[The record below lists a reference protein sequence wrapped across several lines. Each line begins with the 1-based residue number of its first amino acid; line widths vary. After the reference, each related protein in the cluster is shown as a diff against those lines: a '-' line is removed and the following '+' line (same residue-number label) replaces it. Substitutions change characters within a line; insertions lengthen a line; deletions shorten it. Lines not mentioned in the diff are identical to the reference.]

1 MSTIS
6 GYKFVIDLE
15 DRGVTMSL
23 RNMKAAAQAL
33 KAEMRANFS
42 ILQSGEGSFAA
53 YSHKVTD
60 ATHAIE
66 QYGKVIDNLN
76 GRLVNYGTKLTEL
89 RNQEAEQQATLD
101 KLKNSNEA
109 NTKQYQDA
117 EKALIKTKNSIQSL
131 TRSRLSDLK
140 NLQTQ
145 RAAQQSLI
153 EQQKRAEE
161 TLKQLRTGMADYQ
174 RISKSVLDVNKSY
187 VSSMQETGHY
197 FKANSANIKTL
208 KVAHQSL
215 ASQYKA
221 EQEVT
226 HQLELSTTTLYKQ
239 YEQERSALTRIN
251 SERNRARNELKQLT
265 SQYGSNSTQAKAAR
279 DKVEQLNTQYT
290 NQERSLTGLREKV
303 SQSTE
308 AYSKQAVQAGKTA
321 DQLVKVQRATSGFK
335 ATGFGRL
342 TTSVGQFNA
351 KLKESTSNTR
361 EWASSLKGGFVAASA
376 ATVGVA
382 AGLGKVTSMAGEMQQ
397 KWVVA
402 KNLMVTGGEQATEV
416 TKNLALMQQDAS
428 KYSKEYGISQS
439 DIANQYTNLIKRGYD
454 SKEALGA
461 MKDELEAT
469 RATGDDFSDV
479 VDSASQALDAFGLR
493 TNDTAQMAKNT
504 HRVLNAMAYSAD
516 LTATSFKDLSTGMA
530 YVSAPAKQAGW
541 DIEQTSAA
549 LGMLSNAGVEGSQ
562 AGTGL
567 RKVIVSLTKPTKGA
581 ATALKEAGLSVK
593 DFQDKS
599 GQLKPVDEIFKSI
612 NQKVAGWGSAKKGAF
627 FKSIFGATGMQA
639 ASILAQTAGG
649 LKSND
654 DQLTQLINNSRKAE
668 EGSGYVHQLA
678 QKNMQTTKMQME
690 RLKMT
695 FQDLAI
701 NMGKQMLPAINNVAD
716 AFSKWSVSK
725 DGQDAIKGIS
735 GAVGDVANTISKH
748 SKDIMDFFSGIVQGA
763 KSASKWMQDVTKS
776 VSDFFVHIPI
786 VGDTLKEVKDFFKWA
801 NTKMGGSKNS
811 NAFVRFAGQA
821 VGALAVLAVPLL
833 AIRKT
838 AQGIRA
844 ILMDVG
850 QFKNWITGNKIV
862 DERARNMSRV
872 VDLQEQSLKLTQQQ
886 IDLEKRNQGWGETT
900 HSGEHPTGK
909 GPTSKTDAAGDVADA
924 VDTVAGLKG
933 GEGGKVA
940 KNVEKMGETHAHF
953 WQRGFLGKFK
963 GWGSSLVSALN
974 PTNMMQKFASLG
986 DKVGGFSA
994 KGFLAKFKS
1003 ILSKLSPTNMMQK
1016 FASWGD
1022 KIGSLSAG
1030 KFVAKFKSVMSKLNP
1045 KNWSIIQAMAS
1056 LGDKMGG
1063 KSGQGFVS
1071 KFKAALSKLNPL
1083 NLFKQHTQAAS
1094 VAAEE
1099 AGATVGTKASS
1110 GFLGKLKGSKAF
1122 GAIKGVGSDLF
1133 HTFFN
1138 GWTLAF
1144 GLVDSGF
1151 NIIKGIKEKNS
1162 TQKARDLGS
1171 GIGGSIGAGLGGI
1184 LGSIV
1189 PGVGTLAGASLGQ
1202 AIGSGVGKFTP
1213 EIGRFISI
1221 EFKTALNTG
1230 ADAIEALIKYFK
1242 GGFQVIGDIMHGDF
1256 GKAWKDASK
1265 GFQQFTDGMV
1275 SYFDKHGGKGIK
1287 SWVGKSID
1295 AIKRGNWKG
1304 AWDNTVNSAKS
1315 AWSGFTSWFDK
1326 NILGKTKQATS
1337 SSSSSSRSSSTK
1349 GKKVVSLSH
1358 ARASKQDIA
1367 NIKAMTVALKAYTS
1381 ALSGLKATVQKND
1394 PSKIVNNMNK
1404 SIINSTK
1411 GWGKAAGPIKKM
1423 GDAFKYLATFASAM
1437 AKKDVFRAFNTD
1449 LPMLDKTLKTH
1460 VKSLKNNLEKLGDAL
1475 KGGAKGNGIEKYAKN
1490 IADALGKIIDK
1501 TKKVNPPI
1509 KTLKSSFSSLKGSLS
1524 DLVGKGSNNTLFD
1537 RVGRGLDR
1545 MQTKFYHIL
1554 RGKNSIQDLIDK
1566 LVKSLKDSKLDSVLT
1581 KIETP
1586 LKKIARDLEKMSSPM
1601 KNFAKAMSTL
1611 SSTMKTFQTTKGQ
1624 KNPLDAMV
1632 ESLDNLKKAL
1642 AGGNKATVVKEL
1654 QDLTNAFAG
1663 SGGKKSGGGLVSA
1676 IKEVNDPLKKLSGYF
1691 QDLKKP
1697 LDSFNKA
1704 ISAFTGNGKN
1714 SNPLENMANG
1724 FSDLKK
1730 VFDAKKGGDGLA
1742 DQIEKMG
1749 DAFGG
1754 NGKKSL
1760 GLGDKIRK
1768 ANDPLSKFASNLKSV
1783 ANNIKPVNS
1792 GIKTFSD
1799 LLDTF
1804 AKKSNALDTFASS
1817 LKSLNDALKKYP
1829 FGDTI
1834 KDEARTAYN
1843 ALKDYDFSKEF
1854 SKQVGALKSRLSS
1867 FKTAFNRSWKDL
1879 WSNLHTDSAKGLDRV
1894 DTSLYNGFKQLNS
1907 RADSFYRQFNRGWKN
1922 WIDDIQT
1929 AFYRGVNKLPGY
1941 ASSAMQDIIGKM
1953 NRGIGGVNKVI
1964 GEFGGDKKLGTIRYA
1979 DGTRGGHP
1987 GGHMLINDS
1996 QRPHWKELVKF
2007 PHKPWTMFN
2016 DRNTLIPNA
2025 PTGTQVLSGEDTHKV
2040 MSSLGIH
2047 RYADGTDN
2055 TLDPDKAEKIMDAI
2069 DKNPL
2074 GELKKYFYGATHF
2087 NGSPF
2092 VSDFGPA
2099 VSNAFLNA
2107 IKDPFKKA
2115 IDEFGGQVANP
2126 AGAGVSRWIPDIKR
2140 AAKVMHVDLTAVGLS
2155 KILSNMQHESG
2166 GNPTILQTV
2175 DDINMRMGNPAIG
2188 LFQFIPSTFQSYAVR
2203 GHTKIKRGYD
2213 QILALFNDRSW
2224 FSDIAPGGGWGP
2236 TGGRR
2241 YANGGFSYA
2250 HQLAEISENNK
2261 PEAIIPLD
2269 LSKRPRAYQIL
2280 AKIVSGFA
2288 KDEPDNGG
2296 AGSSGTVLQDEIDS
2310 LNNKFDTLIS
2320 LMTELVNGDRVT
2332 NINVEGR
2339 TIARATNSAFRVQN
2353 ALDIERKR
2361 RGFSGI

>member
-1 MSTIS
+1 MPTIS

-53 YSHKVTD
+53 YSQKVTD
-60 ATHAIE
+60 ASHAIE
-66 QYGKVIDNLN
+66 QYGKVIANLN
-76 GRLVNYGTKLTEL
+76 NRLANYGTKLTEL

-101 KLKNSNEA
+101 KLKNSNEE
-109 NTKQYQDA
+109 NTKQYKDA
-117 EKALIKTKNSIQSL
+117 EKALTKTKNSIQSL

-174 RISKSVLDVNKSY
+174 RISKSVLSVNKSY
-187 VSSMQETGHY
+187 VSSMKETGHY

-208 KVAHQSL
+208 KLAHQSL

-221 EQEVT
+221 EKDVA
-226 HQLELSTTTLYKQ
+226 HQLELSTTTLYKR
-239 YEQERSALTRIN
+239 YDQERSALTRIN

-265 SQYGSNSTQAKAAR
+265 SQYGSNSTQAKNAR

-290 NQERSLTGLREKV
+290 NQERRLTGLREKV
-303 SQSTE
+303 TQSTE

-335 ATGFGRL
+335 ATGLGRL
-342 TTSVGQFNA
+342 TTSVGQFNT
-351 KLKESTSNTR
+351 KLKESTSHTR
-361 EWASSLKGGFVAASA
+361 EWASSLKGGFAAVSA
-376 ATVGVA
+376 GAVGVT
-382 AGLGKVTSMAGEMQQ
+382 AGLGKVTSMASEMQQ
-397 KWVVA
+397 KWVTA
-402 KNLMVTGGEQATEV
+402 KNLMVTGGEQAVEV
-416 TKNLALMQQDAS
+416 TKNLALMQKDAS

-439 DIANQYTNLIKRGYD
+439 EIADQYTNLIKRGYD
-454 SKEALGA
+454 SKSALGA

-469 RATGDDFSDV
+469 RATGDEFSDV

-493 TNDTAQMAKNT
+493 TDNTAQMAKNT

-581 ATALKEAGLSVK
+581 AAALKEAGLSIK

-649 LKSND
+649 LKAND
-654 DQLTQLINNSRKAE
+654 DQLTQLIANSRKAE

-678 QKNMQTTKMQME
+678 QKNMQTTKMQLE

-735 GAVGDVANTISKH
+735 SAVGDVANAVSKH
-748 SKDIMDFFSGIVQGA
+748 SKDIMGFFSGIVQGS
-763 KSASKWMQDVTKS
+763 KTASKWIGNITKS
-776 VSDFFVHIPI
+776 VSDFFNYTPVIKDI
-786 VGDTLKEVKDFFKWA
+786 TKNIKDFFKWA
-801 NTKMGGSKNS
+801 NTQMGGNKNN

-821 VGALAVLAVPLL
+821 VGALATLAVPLL
-833 AIRKT
+833 AVRKT

-844 ILMDVG
+844 ILLDVG

-862 DERARNMSRV
+862 DERAREMKRV
-872 VDLQEQSLKLTQQQ
+872 VALQEQSLKLTQQQ
-886 IDLEKRNQGWGETT
+886 IELEKKNRGWGDTNHTGEYPTT
-900 HSGEHPTGK
+900 KGTPT
-909 GPTSKTDAAGDVADA
+909 KTDVVGDIADA
-924 VDTVAGLKG
+924 VDTVADMKG
-933 GEGGKVA
+933 GEGDKVA
-940 KNVEKMGETHAHF
+940 KNVEKMGEKHAHF
-953 WQRGFLGKFK
+953 WQRGFLGKLK
-963 GWGSSLVSALN
+963 SWGSSLVSALN
-974 PTNMMQKFASLG
+974 PTNLIQKFANFG
-986 DKVGGFSA
+986 DKLGNLTA
-994 KGFLAKFKS
+994 K
-1003 ILSKLSPTNMMQK
+1003 
-1016 FASWGD
+1016 
-1022 KIGSLSAG
+1022 
-1030 KFVAKFKSVMSKLNP
+1030 KFVAKIKSIISKLNPLPLIKKFGAALKAGLSKLNP
-1045 KNWSIIQAMAS
+1045 KNWHILQTMANI
-1056 LGDKMGG
+1056 GDKAGSRAG
-1063 KSGQGFVS
+1063 NGFVS
-1071 KFKAALSKLNPL
+1071 KFKGVLSKLNPL
-1083 NLFKQHTQAAS
+1083 NWFKRNKGVSA
-1094 VAAEE
+1094 AAEK
-1099 AGATVGTKASS
+1099 AGAEAGTKATT
-1110 GFLGKLKGSKAF
+1110 GFLGKLKGSKIL

-1133 HTFFN
+1133 HGFFN
-1138 GWTLAF
+1138 GWSLAF
-1144 GLVDSGF
+1144 GLVDNGF
-1151 NIIKGIKEKNS
+1151 NIINGIKEKNPDK
-1162 TQKARDLGS
+1162 KARELGS
-1171 GIGGSIGAGLGGI
+1171 GIGGGIGAGVGAI
-1184 LGSIV
+1184 LGSV
-1189 PGVGTLAGASLGQ
+1189 FPGIGTMAGAALGQ
-1202 AIGSGVGKFTP
+1202 AIGTAAGHFAP
-1213 EIGRFISI
+1213 EILH
-1221 EFKTALNTG
+1221 TASDVG
-1230 ADAIEALIKYFK
+1230 QALAK
-1242 GGFQVIGDIMHGDF
+1242 GWKGTCQVIVDLAHGNF
-1256 GKAWKDASK
+1256 SKAWKDASK
-1265 GFQQFTDGMV
+1265 GFHQFTDGMV
-1275 SYFDKHGGKGIK
+1275 RWFDKHGGSGVK
-1287 SWVGKSID
+1287 SWVGKSIGY
-1295 AIKRGNWKG
+1295 IKKGDWKG
-1304 AWDNTVNSAKS
+1304 AGNNALKSFQS
-1315 AWSGFTSWFDK
+1315 AWSGFSSWWDK
-1326 NILGKTKQATS
+1326 TILGKTKKSTPS
-1337 SSSSSSRSSSTK
+1337 KSPSTK
-1349 GKKVVSLSH
+1349 GKKVVSLSQ

-1367 NIKAMTVALKAYTS
+1367 NIKAMTSALKAYTS
-1381 ALSGLKATVQKND
+1381 ALSGLKATVKKND

-1411 GWGKAAGPIKKM
+1411 GWSKAAEPIKKM

-1437 AKKDVFRAFNTD
+1437 AKKDVFKAFNTD
-1449 LPMLDKTLKTH
+1449 LPKLDKTLKTH
-1460 VKSLKNNLEKLGDAL
+1460 VNSLKTNLNKLGDAL
-1475 KGGAKGNGIEKYAKN
+1475 KGGKKGNGIEKYAKK
-1490 IADALGKIIDK
+1490 ITDALDKLIGKV
-1501 TKKVNPPI
+1501 KKVNSPI
-1509 KTLKSSFSSLKGSLS
+1509 KTLKSSFSSLKSSLS
-1524 DLVGKGSNNTLFD
+1524 GLVGKGSKNTLFD

-1545 MQTKFYHIL
+1545 MQTKFYHVL
-1554 RGKNSIQDLIDK
+1554 RGKNSIQNLIDK
-1566 LVKSLKDSKLDSVLT
+1566 LVKSLKDSKLDNLLT

-1586 LKKIARDLEKMSSPM
+1586 LKKIASDLKKMSSPM
-1601 KNFAKAMSTL
+1601 KNFSKAMSAL
-1611 SSTMKTFQTTKGQ
+1611 NSTIKVFQTTKGQ

-1632 ESLDNLKKAL
+1632 ESLENLKKAL
-1642 AGGNKATVVKEL
+1642 AGGKTKTTVVKEL
-1654 QDLTNAFAG
+1654 QDLTKAFAG
-1663 SGGKKSGGGLVSA
+1663 SGGKKSTGGFVSA
-1676 IKEVNDPLKKLSGYF
+1676 LKKVNDPLKKLSGYF
-1691 QDLKKP
+1691 KDLNKP
-1697 LDSFNKA
+1697 LNSFNKS
-1704 ISAFTGNGKN
+1704 ISAFTSNSKK

-1730 VFDAKKGGDGLA
+1730 VFDTKKGSKGLA
-1742 DQIEKMG
+1742 DQIKEMG

-1760 GLGDKIRK
+1760 SDKIK
-1768 ANDPLSKFASNLKSV
+1768 KTNEPLSKFTSGLKSV

-1792 GIKTFSD
+1792 GIKSFSD
-1799 LLDTF
+1799 LLNAF
-1804 AKKSNALDTFASS
+1804 AKKSNALDKFASS
-1817 LKSLNDALKKYP
+1817 LKSLNSALKKYP

-1834 KDEARTAYN
+1834 KDEAITAYK

-1854 SKQVGALKSRLSS
+1854 SKQVSTLKSRLSS
-1867 FKTAFNRSWKDL
+1867 FKSSFNKSWRNL
-1879 WSNLHTDSAKGLDRV
+1879 WSNLHTVSAKGLDRV
-1894 DTSLYNGFKQLNS
+1894 DTSLYRGFKQLQS
-1907 RADSFYRQFNRGWKN
+1907 RASAFYRQFNRGWKS

-1929 AFYRGVNKLPGY
+1929 MFYRGVNKLPGY
-1941 ASSAMQDIIGKM
+1941 ASSAMQDVIGKM
-1953 NRGIGGVNKVI
+1953 NKGIGGVNKVI
-1964 GEFGGDKKLGTIRYA
+1964 GEFGGDRKLGTIRYA
-1979 DGTRGGHP
+1979 DGTHGGHP
-1987 GGHMLINDS
+1987 GGHMLVNDS

-2007 PHKPWTMFN
+2007 PHRPWMMFN
-2016 DRNTLIPNA
+2016 DRNILIPNA
-2025 PTGTQVLSGEDTHKV
+2025 PAGTQVLNGEDTHKV
-2040 MSSLGIH
+2040 MSSMGIRH
-2047 RYADGTDN
+2047 YANGTDG

-2074 GELKKYFYGATHF
+2074 GELKKYFYGSTNF
-2087 NGSPF
+2087 SSSPF

-2099 VSNAFLNA
+2099 ISNAFLNA

-2115 IDEFGGQVANP
+2115 IDEFGGQLANP
-2126 AGAGVSRWIPDIKR
+2126 AGAGVSRWIPVIKR
-2140 AAKVMHVDLTAVGLS
+2140 AAKVMHVNLTAAGLS

-2166 GNPTILQTV
+2166 GNPTIVQTV
-2175 DDINMRMGNPAIG
+2175 DDINMQRGDPAIG
-2188 LFQFIPSTFQSYAVR
+2188 LFQFIPETFRAYAVR
-2203 GHTKIKRGYD
+2203 GHGNIRSGYD
-2213 QILALFNDRSW
+2213 QILALFNDRTW

-2280 AKIVSGFA
+2280 SQIISGFA
-2288 KDEPDNGG
+2288 KDEPDNGSF
-2296 AGSSGTVLQDEIDS
+2296 GSASTSVLRDEIDS

-2332 NINVEGR
+2332 TINVDGK
-2339 TIARATNSAFRVQN
+2339 TIARATNSAFRAQN

-2361 RGFSGI
+2361 RGFSGV

>member
-1 MSTIS
+1 MPTIS

-42 ILQSGEGSFAA
+42 ILQSSEGSFAA
-53 YSHKVTD
+53 YSQKVTD
-60 ATHAIE
+60 ASHAIE
-66 QYGKVIDNLN
+66 QYGKVIANLN
-76 GRLVNYGTKLTEL
+76 NRLANYGTKLTEL

-101 KLKNSNEA
+101 KLKNSNEE
-109 NTKQYQDA
+109 NTKQYKDA

-174 RISKSVLDVNKSY
+174 RISKSVLSVNKSY
-187 VSSMQETGHY
+187 VSSMKETGHY

-208 KVAHQSL
+208 KLAHQSL

-221 EQEVT
+221 EKDVA
-226 HQLELSTTTLYKQ
+226 HQLELSTTTLYKR
-239 YEQERSALTRIN
+239 YDQERSALTRIN

-265 SQYGSNSTQAKAAR
+265 SQYGSNSTQAKNAR
-279 DKVEQLNTQYT
+279 DRVEQLNTQYI
-290 NQERSLTGLREKV
+290 NQERRLTGLREKV
-303 SQSTE
+303 TQSTE

-335 ATGFGRL
+335 ATSLGRL
-342 TTSVGQFNA
+342 TTSVGQFNT
-351 KLKESTSNTR
+351 KLKESTSHTR
-361 EWASSLKGGFVAASA
+361 EWASSLKGGFAVVSA
-376 ATVGVA
+376 GAVGVT
-382 AGLGKVTSMAGEMQQ
+382 AGLSKVTSMAGEMQQ

-402 KNLMVTGGEQATEV
+402 KNLMITGGEQAVEV
-416 TKNLALMQQDAS
+416 TRNLALMQKDAS

-439 DIANQYTNLIKRGYD
+439 EIADQYTNLIKRGYA
-454 SKEALGA
+454 SKSALGA

-469 RATGDDFSDV
+469 RATGDEFSDV

-493 TNDTAQMAKNT
+493 TSDTAQMAKNT

-541 DIEQTSAA
+541 DIEQTAA
-549 LGMLSNAGVEGSQ
+549 SLGMLSNAGVEGSQ

-581 ATALKEAGLSVK
+581 AAALKEAGLSIK

-649 LKSND
+649 LKAND
-654 DQLTQLINNSRKAE
+654 DQLTQLIANSRKAE

-678 QKNMQTTKMQME
+678 QKNMQTTRMQLE

-735 GAVGDVANTISKH
+735 GAVGDVANVVSKH
-748 SKDIMDFFSGIVQGA
+748 SKDIMGFFSGIVQGA
-763 KSASKWMQDVTKS
+763 KTASKWMHDVTKS
-776 VSDFFVHIPI
+776 VSDFFSHTPVIKDAI
-786 VGDTLKEVKDFFKWA
+786 DFFKWA
-801 NTKMGGSKNS
+801 NTQMGGNKNN

-821 VGALAVLAVPLL
+821 VGALAMLAIPLL

-862 DERARNMSRV
+862 DQRAKDMRRV
-872 VDLQEQSLKLTQQQ
+872 VELQEQSLKLTQQQ
-886 IDLEKRNQGWGETT
+886 IDLEKRNQGWGDIT
-900 HSGEHPTGK
+900 HSGEYPTDK
-909 GPTSKTDAAGDVADA
+909 DPTNKADMVGDVVDA
-924 VDTVAGLKG
+924 VDTVTDLKG
-933 GEGGKVA
+933 GEGEKVA
-940 KNVEKMGETHAHF
+940 KNVEKMGEKHAHF
-953 WQRGFLGKFK
+953 WQRGFLGKLK
-963 GWGSSLVSALN
+963 GWGSSLISALN
-974 PTNMMQKFASLG
+974 PSNLIQKFANL
-986 DKVGGFSA
+986 
-994 KGFLAKFKS
+994 
-1003 ILSKLSPTNMMQK
+1003 
-1016 FASWGD
+1016 GD
-1022 KIGSLSAG
+1022 KIGSFSGKRIVAKVKNAISKLNPTNLIQKFSALG
-1030 KFVAKFKSVMSKLNP
+1030 DKIGSFSGKKFVSKFKRVVSKLNP
-1045 KNWSIIQAMAS
+1045 KNWSIIQTMANI
-1056 LGDKMGG
+1056 GDKIGS
-1063 KSGQGFVS
+1063 KSGHGFVS
-1071 KFKAALSKLNPL
+1071 KFKSALSKLNPL
-1083 NLFKQHTQAAS
+1083 KLFRRHTKSAS
-1094 VAAEE
+1094 VVAEK
-1099 AGATVGTKASS
+1099 AGGIVGTKATS
-1110 GFLGKLKGSKAF
+1110 GFLSKLKGSKVF

-1133 HTFFN
+1133 HGFFN
-1138 GWTLAF
+1138 GWSLAF

-1171 GIGGSIGAGLGGI
+1171 GIGGGIGAGIGGA

-1189 PGVGTLAGASLGQ
+1189 PGIGTLAGASLGQ
-1202 AIGSGVGKFTP
+1202 MIGSTVGKFAP
-1213 EIGRFISI
+1213 EIGRAMGASFKFFDETAISVLQGFVKFFRG
-1221 EFKTALNTG
+1221 EFK
-1230 ADAIEALIKYFK
+1230 
-1242 GGFQVIGDIMHGDF
+1242 VIGDIIHGDF
-1256 GKAWKDASK
+1256 RKAWKDASK
-1265 GFQQFTDGMV
+1265 GFHQFVDGMV
-1275 SYFDKHGGKGIK
+1275 RWFDKHGGSGVK
-1287 SWVGKSID
+1287 SWVGKSIGY
-1295 AIKRGNWKG
+1295 IKKGDWKG
-1304 AWDNTVNSAKS
+1304 AGNNALKSFQS
-1315 AWSGFTSWFDK
+1315 AWNGFSSWWDK
-1326 NILGKTKQATS
+1326 TILGKTKKSTPS
-1337 SSSSSSRSSSTK
+1337 KSPSTK
-1349 GKKVVSLSH
+1349 GKKVVSLSQ

-1367 NIKAMTVALKAYTS
+1367 NIKAMTSALKAYTS
-1381 ALSGLKATVQKND
+1381 ALSGLKATVKKND

-1411 GWGKAAGPIKKM
+1411 GWSKAAEPIKKM

-1437 AKKDVFRAFNTD
+1437 AKKDVFKAFNTD
-1449 LPMLDKTLKTH
+1449 LPKLDKTLKTH
-1460 VKSLKNNLEKLGDAL
+1460 VNSLKTNLNKLGDAL
-1475 KGGAKGNGIEKYAKN
+1475 KGGKKGNGIEKYAKK
-1490 IADALGKIIDK
+1490 ITDALDK
-1501 TKKVNPPI
+1501 LIRKAKNLTSPI
-1509 KTLKSSFSSLKGSLS
+1509 KSLTTDFKSLRNSLS
-1524 DLVGKGSNNTLFD
+1524 GIVGKGSKNTLFD

-1545 MQTKFYHIL
+1545 MQTKFYHVL
-1554 RGKNSIQDLIDK
+1554 RGKNSIQNLIDK
-1566 LVKSLKDSKLDSVLT
+1566 LVKSLKDSKLDNILS
-1581 KIETP
+1581 KIEAP
-1586 LKKIARDLEKMSSPM
+1586 LKKIANDLNKMSSPM
-1601 KNFAKAMSTL
+1601 KQFAKAMGTL
-1611 SSTMKTFQTTKGQ
+1611 SSTMKVFQTTKGQ
-1624 KNPLDAMV
+1624 KNPLDSMV
-1632 ESLDNLKKAL
+1632 DSLNNLKKTL
-1642 AGGNKATVVKEL
+1642 ADGKTKNGVVKEFE
-1654 QDLTNAFAG
+1654 DLTKAFAG
-1663 SGGKKSGGGLVSA
+1663 SGGKKSTGGFAASLKA
-1676 IKEVNDPLKKLSGYF
+1676 VNDPLKKLSGYF
-1691 QDLKKP
+1691 RNLTKP
-1697 LDSFNKA
+1697 LNAFTKA
-1704 ISAFTGNGKN
+1704 ISSFSGKDKN
-1714 SNPLENMANG
+1714 SNPLENMAKG

-1730 VFDAKKGGDGLA
+1730 VFDAKKGGKGLA
-1742 DQIEKMG
+1742 DEIKEMG

-1754 NGKKSL
+1754 KKSA
-1760 GLGDKIRK
+1760 GLADKIK
-1768 ANDPLSKFASNLKSV
+1768 KTNTSLGSFASNLKSV
-1783 ANNIKPVNS
+1783 ANHIKPVNN
-1792 GIKTFSD
+1792 GIKSFSA
-1799 LLDTF
+1799 LLSSF
-1804 AKKSNALDTFASS
+1804 GKKSNALDKFASS
-1817 LKSLNDALKKYP
+1817 LKSLNGALKKYP
-1829 FGDTI
+1829 FGSTI
-1834 KDEARTAYN
+1834 KDEARAAYN
-1843 ALKDYDFSKEF
+1843 ALKDYNFAKEF
-1854 SKQVGALKSRLSS
+1854 TKQTVDLKDRLKS
-1867 FKTAFNRSWKDL
+1867 FKSTFNVSWKNL
-1879 WSNLHTDSAKGLDRV
+1879 WNNLHTVSAKGLDKV
-1894 DTSLYNGFKQLNS
+1894 DTSLYRGFKQLSS
-1907 RADSFYRQFNRGWKN
+1907 RARAFYRSFKRGWSG

-1929 AFYRGVNKLPGY
+1929 MFRRGVNKLPGY
-1941 ASSAMQDIIGKM
+1941 ASSAMQNVIGKM
-1953 NRGIGGVNKVI
+1953 NRGIGGVNRVI
-1964 GEFGGDKKLGTIRYA
+1964 GEFGGDKKLATIRYA

-1987 GGHMLINDS
+1987 GGHMLVNDS

-2007 PHKPWTMFN
+2007 PHKPWMMFN

-2025 PTGTQVLSGEDTHKV
+2025 PAGTQVLSGEDTHKV
-2040 MSSLGIH
+2040 MSSMGVH

-2074 GELKKYFYGATHF
+2074 GELKKYFYGATSF
-2087 NGSPF
+2087 NGSSL

-2099 VSNAFLNA
+2099 ISNAFLNA

-2115 IDEFGGQVANP
+2115 IDEFGGQLANP
-2126 AGAGVSRWIPDIKR
+2126 AGAGVSRWIPVIKR
-2140 AAKVMHVDLTAVGLS
+2140 AAKVMHVNLTAAGLS

-2166 GNPTILQTV
+2166 GNPTIVQTV
-2175 DDINMRMGNPAIG
+2175 DDINMQRGDPAIG
-2188 LFQFIPSTFQSYAVR
+2188 LFQFIPETFRAYAVR
-2203 GHTKIKRGYD
+2203 GHGNIRSGYD
-2213 QILALFNDRSW
+2213 QILALFNDRTW

-2280 AKIVSGFA
+2280 SQIISGFA

-2296 AGSSGTVLQDEIDS
+2296 FGSAGTSVLQDEIDS
-2310 LNNKFDTLIS
+2310 LNDKFDTLIG

-2332 NINVEGR
+2332 NINVDGR
-2339 TIARATNSAFRVQN
+2339 TIARATNSAFRAQN

-2361 RGFSGI
+2361 RGFSGV

>member
-1 MSTIS
+1 MPTIS

-53 YSHKVTD
+53 YSQKVTD
-60 ATHAIE
+60 ASHAIE
-66 QYGKVIDNLN
+66 QYGKVIANLN
-76 GRLVNYGTKLTEL
+76 NRLANYGTKLTEL

-101 KLKNSNEA
+101 KLKNSNEE
-109 NTKQYQDA
+109 NTKQYKDA
-117 EKALIKTKNSIQSL
+117 EKALTKTKNSIQSL

-174 RISKSVLDVNKSY
+174 RISKSVLSVNKSY
-187 VSSMQETGHY
+187 VSSMKETGHY

-208 KVAHQSL
+208 KLAHQSL

-221 EQEVT
+221 EKDVA
-226 HQLELSTTTLYKQ
+226 HQLELSTTTLYKR
-239 YEQERSALTRIN
+239 YDQERSALTRIN

-265 SQYGSNSTQAKAAR
+265 SQYGSNSTQAKNAR

-290 NQERSLTGLREKV
+290 NQERRLTGLREKV
-303 SQSTE
+303 TQSTE

-335 ATGFGRL
+335 ATGLGRL
-342 TTSVGQFNA
+342 TTSVGQFNT
-351 KLKESTSNTR
+351 KLKESTSHTR
-361 EWASSLKGGFVAASA
+361 EWASSLKGGFAAVSA
-376 ATVGVA
+376 GAVGVT
-382 AGLGKVTSMAGEMQQ
+382 AGLGKVTSMASEMQQ
-397 KWVVA
+397 KWVTA
-402 KNLMVTGGEQATEV
+402 KNLMVTGGEQAVEV
-416 TKNLALMQQDAS
+416 TKNLALMQKDAS

-439 DIANQYTNLIKRGYD
+439 EIADQYTNLIKRGYD
-454 SKEALGA
+454 SKSALGA

-469 RATGDDFSDV
+469 RATGDEFSDV

-493 TNDTAQMAKNT
+493 TDNTAQMAKNT

-581 ATALKEAGLSVK
+581 SDALKEAGLSMK

-627 FKSIFGATGMQA
+627 FKAVFGATGMQA

-649 LKSND
+649 LKDND

-678 QKNMQTTKMQME
+678 QKNMQTTKMQLE

-735 GAVGDVANTISKH
+735 SAVGDVANAVSKH
-748 SKDIMDFFSGIVQGA
+748 SKDIMGFFSGIVQGS
-763 KSASKWMQDVTKS
+763 KTASKWIGNITKS
-776 VSDFFVHIPI
+776 VSDFFNYTPVIKDI
-786 VGDTLKEVKDFFKWA
+786 TKNIKDFFKWA
-801 NTKMGGSKNS
+801 NTQMGGNKNN

-821 VGALAVLAVPLL
+821 VGALATLAVPLL
-833 AIRKT
+833 AVRKT

-844 ILMDVG
+844 ILLDVG

-862 DERARNMSRV
+862 DERAREMKRV
-872 VDLQEQSLKLTQQQ
+872 VALQEQSLKLTQQQ
-886 IDLEKRNQGWGETT
+886 IELEKKNRGWGDTNHTGEYPTT
-900 HSGEHPTGK
+900 KGTPT
-909 GPTSKTDAAGDVADA
+909 KTDVVGDIADA
-924 VDTVAGLKG
+924 VDTVADMKG
-933 GEGGKVA
+933 GEGDKVA
-940 KNVEKMGETHAHF
+940 KNVEKMGEKHAHF
-953 WQRGFLGKFK
+953 WQRGFLGKLK
-963 GWGSSLVSALN
+963 SWGSSLVSALN
-974 PTNMMQKFASLG
+974 PTNLIQKFANFG
-986 DKVGGFSA
+986 DKLGNLTA
-994 KGFLAKFKS
+994 K
-1003 ILSKLSPTNMMQK
+1003 
-1016 FASWGD
+1016 
-1022 KIGSLSAG
+1022 
-1030 KFVAKFKSVMSKLNP
+1030 KFVAKIKSIISKLNPLPLIKKFGAALKAGLSKLNP
-1045 KNWSIIQAMAS
+1045 KNWHILQTMANI
-1056 LGDKMGG
+1056 GDKAGSRAG
-1063 KSGQGFVS
+1063 NGFVS
-1071 KFKAALSKLNPL
+1071 KFKGVLSKLNPL
-1083 NLFKQHTQAAS
+1083 NWFKRNKGVSA
-1094 VAAEE
+1094 AAEK
-1099 AGATVGTKASS
+1099 AGAEAGTKATT
-1110 GFLGKLKGSKAF
+1110 GFLGKLKGSKIL

-1133 HTFFN
+1133 HGFFN
-1138 GWTLAF
+1138 GWSLAF
-1144 GLVDSGF
+1144 GLVDNGF
-1151 NIIKGIKEKNS
+1151 NIINGIKEKNPDK
-1162 TQKARDLGS
+1162 KARELGS
-1171 GIGGSIGAGLGGI
+1171 GIGGGIGAGVGAI
-1184 LGSIV
+1184 LGSV
-1189 PGVGTLAGASLGQ
+1189 FPGIGTMAGAALGQ
-1202 AIGSGVGKFTP
+1202 AIGTAAGHFAP
-1213 EIGRFISI
+1213 EILH
-1221 EFKTALNTG
+1221 TASDVG
-1230 ADAIEALIKYFK
+1230 QALAK
-1242 GGFQVIGDIMHGDF
+1242 GWKGTCQVIVDLAHGNF
-1256 GKAWKDASK
+1256 SKAWKDASK
-1265 GFQQFTDGMV
+1265 GFHQFTDGMV
-1275 SYFDKHGGKGIK
+1275 RWFDKHGGSGVK
-1287 SWVGKSID
+1287 SWVGKSIGY
-1295 AIKRGNWKG
+1295 IKKGDWKG
-1304 AWDNTVNSAKS
+1304 AGNNALKSFQS
-1315 AWSGFTSWFDK
+1315 AWSGFSSWWDK
-1326 NILGKTKQATS
+1326 TILGKTKKSTPS
-1337 SSSSSSRSSSTK
+1337 KSPSTK
-1349 GKKVVSLSH
+1349 GKKVVSLSQ

-1367 NIKAMTVALKAYTS
+1367 NIKAMTSALKAYTS
-1381 ALSGLKATVQKND
+1381 ALSGLKATVKKND

-1411 GWGKAAGPIKKM
+1411 GWSKAAEPIKKM

-1437 AKKDVFRAFNTD
+1437 AKKDVFKAFNTD
-1449 LPMLDKTLKTH
+1449 LPKLDKTLKTH
-1460 VKSLKNNLEKLGDAL
+1460 VNSLKTNLNKLGDAL
-1475 KGGAKGNGIEKYAKN
+1475 KGGKKGNGIEKYAKK
-1490 IADALGKIIDK
+1490 ITDALDKLIGKV
-1501 TKKVNPPI
+1501 KKVNSPI
-1509 KTLKSSFSSLKGSLS
+1509 KTLKSSFSSLKSSLS
-1524 DLVGKGSNNTLFD
+1524 GLVGKGSKNTLFD

-1545 MQTKFYHIL
+1545 MQTKFYHVL
-1554 RGKNSIQDLIDK
+1554 RGKNSIQNLIDK
-1566 LVKSLKDSKLDSVLT
+1566 LVKSLKDSKLDNLLT

-1586 LKKIARDLEKMSSPM
+1586 LKKIASDLKKMSSPM
-1601 KNFAKAMSTL
+1601 KNFSKAMSAL
-1611 SSTMKTFQTTKGQ
+1611 SSTMKVFQTTKGQ

-1632 ESLDNLKKAL
+1632 ESLENLKKAL
-1642 AGGNKATVVKEL
+1642 AGGKTKTTVVKEL
-1654 QDLTNAFAG
+1654 QDLTKAFAG
-1663 SGGKKSGGGLVSA
+1663 SGGKKSTGGFVSA
-1676 IKEVNDPLKKLSGYF
+1676 LKKVNDPLKKLSGYF
-1691 QDLKKP
+1691 KDLNKP
-1697 LDSFNKA
+1697 LNSFNKS
-1704 ISAFTGNGKN
+1704 ISAFTSNSKK

-1730 VFDAKKGGDGLA
+1730 VFDTKKGSKGLA
-1742 DQIEKMG
+1742 DQIKEMG

-1760 GLGDKIRK
+1760 SDKIK
-1768 ANDPLSKFASNLKSV
+1768 KTNEPLSKFTSGLKSV

-1792 GIKTFSD
+1792 GIKSFSD
-1799 LLDTF
+1799 LLNAF
-1804 AKKSNALDTFASS
+1804 AKKSNALDKFASS
-1817 LKSLNDALKKYP
+1817 LKSLNSALKKYP

-1834 KDEARTAYN
+1834 KDEAITAYK

-1854 SKQVGALKSRLSS
+1854 SKQVSTLKSRLSS
-1867 FKTAFNRSWKDL
+1867 FKSSFNKSWRNL
-1879 WSNLHTDSAKGLDRV
+1879 WSNLHTVSAKGLDRV
-1894 DTSLYNGFKQLNS
+1894 DTSLYRGFKQLQS
-1907 RADSFYRQFNRGWKN
+1907 RASAFYRQFNRGWKS

-1929 AFYRGVNKLPGY
+1929 MFYRGVNKLPGY
-1941 ASSAMQDIIGKM
+1941 ASSAMQDVIGKM
-1953 NRGIGGVNKVI
+1953 NKGIGGVNKVI
-1964 GEFGGDKKLGTIRYA
+1964 GEFGGDRKLGTIRYA
-1979 DGTRGGHP
+1979 DGTHGGHP
-1987 GGHMLINDS
+1987 GGHMLVNDS

-2007 PHKPWTMFN
+2007 PHRPWMMFN
-2016 DRNTLIPNA
+2016 DRNILIPNA
-2025 PTGTQVLSGEDTHKV
+2025 PAGTQVLNGEDTHKV
-2040 MSSLGIH
+2040 MSSMGIRH
-2047 RYADGTDN
+2047 YANGTDG

-2074 GELKKYFYGATHF
+2074 GELKKYFYGSTNF
-2087 NGSPF
+2087 SSSPF

-2099 VSNAFLNA
+2099 ISNAFLNA

-2115 IDEFGGQVANP
+2115 IDEFGGQLANP
-2126 AGAGVSRWIPDIKR
+2126 AGAGVSRWIPVIKR
-2140 AAKVMHVDLTAVGLS
+2140 AAKVMHVNLTSEGLS

-2166 GNPTILQTV
+2166 GNPTIVQTV
-2175 DDINMRMGNPAIG
+2175 DDINMQRGDPAIG
-2188 LFQFIPSTFQSYAVR
+2188 LFQFIPETFRAYAVR
-2203 GHTKIKRGYD
+2203 GHGNIRSGYD
-2213 QILALFNDRSW
+2213 QILALFNDRTW

-2280 AKIVSGFA
+2280 SQIISGFA
-2288 KDEPDNGG
+2288 KDEPDNGSF
-2296 AGSSGTVLQDEIDS
+2296 GSASTSVLRDEIDS

-2332 NINVEGR
+2332 TINVDGK
-2339 TIARATNSAFRVQN
+2339 TIARATNSAFRAQN

-2361 RGFSGI
+2361 RGFSGV

>member
-1 MSTIS
+1 MPTIS

-53 YSHKVTD
+53 YSQKVTD
-60 ATHAIE
+60 ASHAIE
-66 QYGKVIDNLN
+66 QYGKVIANLN
-76 GRLVNYGTKLTEL
+76 NRLANYGTKLTEL

-101 KLKNSNEA
+101 KLKNSNEE
-109 NTKQYQDA
+109 NTKQYKDA
-117 EKALIKTKNSIQSL
+117 EKALTKTKNSIQSL

-174 RISKSVLDVNKSY
+174 RISKSVLSVNKSY
-187 VSSMQETGHY
+187 VSSMKETGHY

-208 KVAHQSL
+208 KLAHQSL

-221 EQEVT
+221 EKDVA
-226 HQLELSTTTLYKQ
+226 HQLELSTTTLYKR
-239 YEQERSALTRIN
+239 YDQERSALTRIN

-265 SQYGSNSTQAKAAR
+265 SQYGSNSTQAKNAR

-290 NQERSLTGLREKV
+290 NQERRLTGLREKV
-303 SQSTE
+303 TQSTE

-335 ATGFGRL
+335 ATGLGRL
-342 TTSVGQFNA
+342 TTSVGQFNT
-351 KLKESTSNTR
+351 KLKESTSHTR
-361 EWASSLKGGFVAASA
+361 EWASSLKGGFAAVSA
-376 ATVGVA
+376 GAVGVT
-382 AGLGKVTSMAGEMQQ
+382 AGLGKVTSMASEMQQ
-397 KWVVA
+397 KWVTA
-402 KNLMVTGGEQATEV
+402 KNLMVTGGEQAVEV
-416 TKNLALMQQDAS
+416 TKNLALMQKDAS

-439 DIANQYTNLIKRGYD
+439 EIADQYTNLIKRGYD
-454 SKEALGA
+454 SKSALGA

-469 RATGDDFSDV
+469 RATGDEFSDV

-493 TNDTAQMAKNT
+493 TDNTAQMAKNT

-581 ATALKEAGLSVK
+581 AAALKEAGLSIK

-649 LKSND
+649 LKAND
-654 DQLTQLINNSRKAE
+654 DQLTQLIANSRKAE

-678 QKNMQTTKMQME
+678 QKNMQTTKMQLE

-735 GAVGDVANTISKH
+735 SAVGDVANAVSKH
-748 SKDIMDFFSGIVQGA
+748 SKDIMGFFSGIVQGS
-763 KSASKWMQDVTKS
+763 KTASKWIGNITKS
-776 VSDFFVHIPI
+776 VSDFFNYTPVIKDI
-786 VGDTLKEVKDFFKWA
+786 TKNIKDFFKWA
-801 NTKMGGSKNS
+801 NTQMGGNKNN

-821 VGALAVLAVPLL
+821 VGALATLAVPLL
-833 AIRKT
+833 AVRKT

-844 ILMDVG
+844 ILLDVG

-862 DERARNMSRV
+862 DERAREMKRV
-872 VDLQEQSLKLTQQQ
+872 VALQEQSLKLTQQQ
-886 IDLEKRNQGWGETT
+886 IELEKKNRGWGDTNHTGEYPTT
-900 HSGEHPTGK
+900 KGTPT
-909 GPTSKTDAAGDVADA
+909 KTDVVGDIADA
-924 VDTVAGLKG
+924 VDTVADMKG
-933 GEGGKVA
+933 GEGDKVA
-940 KNVEKMGETHAHF
+940 KNVEKMGEKHAHF
-953 WQRGFLGKFK
+953 WQRGFLGKLK
-963 GWGSSLVSALN
+963 SWGSSLVSALN
-974 PTNMMQKFASLG
+974 PTNLIQKFANFG
-986 DKVGGFSA
+986 DKLGNLTA
-994 KGFLAKFKS
+994 K
-1003 ILSKLSPTNMMQK
+1003 
-1016 FASWGD
+1016 
-1022 KIGSLSAG
+1022 
-1030 KFVAKFKSVMSKLNP
+1030 KFVAKIKSIISKLNPLPLIKKFGAALKAGLSKLNP
-1045 KNWSIIQAMAS
+1045 KNWHILQTMANI
-1056 LGDKMGG
+1056 GDKAGSRAG
-1063 KSGQGFVS
+1063 NGFVS
-1071 KFKAALSKLNPL
+1071 KFKGVLSKLNPL
-1083 NLFKQHTQAAS
+1083 NWFKRNKGVSA
-1094 VAAEE
+1094 AAEK
-1099 AGATVGTKASS
+1099 AGAEAGTKATT
-1110 GFLGKLKGSKAF
+1110 GFLGKLKGSKIL

-1133 HTFFN
+1133 HGFFN
-1138 GWTLAF
+1138 GWSLAF
-1144 GLVDSGF
+1144 GLVDNGF
-1151 NIIKGIKEKNS
+1151 NIINGIKEKNPDK
-1162 TQKARDLGS
+1162 KARELGS
-1171 GIGGSIGAGLGGI
+1171 GIGGGIGAGVGAI
-1184 LGSIV
+1184 LGSV
-1189 PGVGTLAGASLGQ
+1189 FPGIGTMAGAALGQ
-1202 AIGSGVGKFTP
+1202 AIGTAAGHFAP
-1213 EIGRFISI
+1213 EILH
-1221 EFKTALNTG
+1221 TASDVG
-1230 ADAIEALIKYFK
+1230 QALAK
-1242 GGFQVIGDIMHGDF
+1242 GWKGTCQVIVDLAHGNF
-1256 GKAWKDASK
+1256 SKAWKDASK
-1265 GFQQFTDGMV
+1265 GFHQFTDGMV
-1275 SYFDKHGGKGIK
+1275 RWFDKHGGSGVK
-1287 SWVGKSID
+1287 SWVGKSIGY
-1295 AIKRGNWKG
+1295 IKKGDWKG
-1304 AWDNTVNSAKS
+1304 AGNNALKSFQS
-1315 AWSGFTSWFDK
+1315 AWSGFSSWWDK
-1326 NILGKTKQATS
+1326 TILGKTKKSTPS
-1337 SSSSSSRSSSTK
+1337 KSPSTK
-1349 GKKVVSLSH
+1349 GKKVVSLSQ

-1367 NIKAMTVALKAYTS
+1367 NIKAMTSALKAYTS
-1381 ALSGLKATVQKND
+1381 ALSGLKATVKKND

-1411 GWGKAAGPIKKM
+1411 GWSKAAEPIKKM

-1437 AKKDVFRAFNTD
+1437 AKKDVFKAFNTD
-1449 LPMLDKTLKTH
+1449 LPKLDKTLKTH
-1460 VKSLKNNLEKLGDAL
+1460 VNSLKTNLNKLGDAL
-1475 KGGAKGNGIEKYAKN
+1475 KGGKKGNGIEKYAKK
-1490 IADALGKIIDK
+1490 ITDALDKLIGKV
-1501 TKKVNPPI
+1501 KKVNSPI
-1509 KTLKSSFSSLKGSLS
+1509 KTLKSSFSSLKSSLS
-1524 DLVGKGSNNTLFD
+1524 GLVGKGSKNTLFD

-1545 MQTKFYHIL
+1545 MQTKFYHVL
-1554 RGKNSIQDLIDK
+1554 RGKNSIQNLIDK
-1566 LVKSLKDSKLDSVLT
+1566 LVKSLKDSKLDNLLT

-1586 LKKIARDLEKMSSPM
+1586 LKKIASDLKKMSSPM
-1601 KNFAKAMSTL
+1601 KNFSKAMSAL
-1611 SSTMKTFQTTKGQ
+1611 SSTMKVFQTTKGQ

-1632 ESLDNLKKAL
+1632 ESLENLKKAL
-1642 AGGNKATVVKEL
+1642 AGGKTKTTVVKEL
-1654 QDLTNAFAG
+1654 QDLTKAFAG
-1663 SGGKKSGGGLVSA
+1663 SGGKKSTGGFVSA
-1676 IKEVNDPLKKLSGYF
+1676 LKKVNDPLKKLSGYF
-1691 QDLKKP
+1691 KDLNKP
-1697 LDSFNKA
+1697 LNSFNKS
-1704 ISAFTGNGKN
+1704 ISAFTSNSKK

-1730 VFDAKKGGDGLA
+1730 VFDTKKGSKGLA
-1742 DQIEKMG
+1742 DQIKEMG

-1760 GLGDKIRK
+1760 SDKIK
-1768 ANDPLSKFASNLKSV
+1768 KTNEPLSKFTSGLKSV

-1792 GIKTFSD
+1792 GIKSFSD
-1799 LLDTF
+1799 LLNAF
-1804 AKKSNALDTFASS
+1804 AKKSNALDKFASS
-1817 LKSLNDALKKYP
+1817 LKSLNSALKKYP

-1834 KDEARTAYN
+1834 KDEAITAYK

-1854 SKQVGALKSRLSS
+1854 SKQVSTLKSRLSS
-1867 FKTAFNRSWKDL
+1867 FKSSFNKSWRNL
-1879 WSNLHTDSAKGLDRV
+1879 WSNLHTVSAKGLDRV
-1894 DTSLYNGFKQLNS
+1894 DTSLYRGFKQLQS
-1907 RADSFYRQFNRGWKN
+1907 RASAFYRQFNRGWKS

-1929 AFYRGVNKLPGY
+1929 MFYRGVNKLPGY
-1941 ASSAMQDIIGKM
+1941 ASSAMQDVIGKM
-1953 NRGIGGVNKVI
+1953 NKGIGGVNKVI
-1964 GEFGGDKKLGTIRYA
+1964 GEFGGDRKLGTIRYA
-1979 DGTRGGHP
+1979 DGTHGGHP
-1987 GGHMLINDS
+1987 GGHMLVNDS

-2007 PHKPWTMFN
+2007 PHRPWMMFN
-2016 DRNTLIPNA
+2016 DRNILIPNA
-2025 PTGTQVLSGEDTHKV
+2025 PAGTQVLNGEDTHKV
-2040 MSSLGIH
+2040 MSSMGIRH
-2047 RYADGTDN
+2047 YANGTDG

-2074 GELKKYFYGATHF
+2074 GELKKYFYGSTNF
-2087 NGSPF
+2087 SSSPF

-2099 VSNAFLNA
+2099 ISNAFLNA

-2115 IDEFGGQVANP
+2115 IDEFGGQLANP
-2126 AGAGVSRWIPDIKR
+2126 AGAGVSRWIPVIKR
-2140 AAKVMHVDLTAVGLS
+2140 AAKVMHVNLTAAGLS

-2166 GNPTILQTV
+2166 GNPTIVQTV
-2175 DDINMRMGNPAIG
+2175 DDINMQRGDPAIG
-2188 LFQFIPSTFQSYAVR
+2188 LFQFIPETFRAYAVR
-2203 GHTKIKRGYD
+2203 GHGNIRSGYD
-2213 QILALFNDRSW
+2213 QILALFNDRTW

-2280 AKIVSGFA
+2280 SQIISGFA
-2288 KDEPDNGG
+2288 KDEPDNGSF
-2296 AGSSGTVLQDEIDS
+2296 GSASTSVLRDEIDS

-2332 NINVEGR
+2332 TINVDSK
-2339 TIARATNSAFRVQN
+2339 TIARATNSAFRAQN

-2361 RGFSGI
+2361 RGFSGV

>member
-1 MSTIS
+1 MPTIS

-53 YSHKVTD
+53 YSQKVTD
-60 ATHAIE
+60 ASHAIE
-66 QYGKVIDNLN
+66 QYGKVIANLN
-76 GRLVNYGTKLTEL
+76 NRLANYGTKLTEL

-101 KLKNSNEA
+101 KLKNSNEE
-109 NTKQYQDA
+109 NTKQYKDA
-117 EKALIKTKNSIQSL
+117 EKALTKTKNSIQSL

-174 RISKSVLDVNKSY
+174 RISKSVLSVNKSY
-187 VSSMQETGHY
+187 VSSMKETGHY

-208 KVAHQSL
+208 KLAHQSL

-221 EQEVT
+221 EKDVA
-226 HQLELSTTTLYKQ
+226 HQLELSTTTLYKR
-239 YEQERSALTRIN
+239 YDQERSALTRIN
-251 SERNRARNELKQLT
+251 SERNRASNELKQLT
-265 SQYGSNSTQAKAAR
+265 SQYGSNSTQAKNAR

-290 NQERSLTGLREKV
+290 NQERRLTGLREKV
-303 SQSTE
+303 TQSTE

-335 ATGFGRL
+335 ATGLGRL
-342 TTSVGQFNA
+342 TTSVGQFNT
-351 KLKESTSNTR
+351 KLKESTSHTR
-361 EWASSLKGGFVAASA
+361 EWASSLKGGFAAVSA
-376 ATVGVA
+376 GAVGVT
-382 AGLGKVTSMAGEMQQ
+382 AGLGKVTSMASEMQQ
-397 KWVVA
+397 KWVTA
-402 KNLMVTGGEQATEV
+402 KNLMVTGGEQAVEV
-416 TKNLALMQQDAS
+416 TKNLALMQKDAS

-439 DIANQYTNLIKRGYD
+439 EIADQYTNLIKRGYD
-454 SKEALGA
+454 SKSALGA

-469 RATGDDFSDV
+469 RATGDEFSDV

-493 TNDTAQMAKNT
+493 TDNTAQMAKNT

-581 ATALKEAGLSVK
+581 AAALKEAGLSIK

-649 LKSND
+649 LKAND
-654 DQLTQLINNSRKAE
+654 DQLTQLIANSRKAE

-678 QKNMQTTKMQME
+678 QKNMQTTKMQLE

-735 GAVGDVANTISKH
+735 SAVGDVANAVSKH
-748 SKDIMDFFSGIVQGA
+748 SKDIMGFFSGIVQGS
-763 KSASKWMQDVTKS
+763 KTASKWIGNITKS
-776 VSDFFVHIPI
+776 VSDFFNYTPVIKDI
-786 VGDTLKEVKDFFKWA
+786 TKNIKDFFKWA
-801 NTKMGGSKNS
+801 NTQMGGNKNN

-821 VGALAVLAVPLL
+821 VGALATLAVPLL
-833 AIRKT
+833 AVRKT

-844 ILMDVG
+844 ILLDVG

-862 DERARNMSRV
+862 DERAREMKRV
-872 VDLQEQSLKLTQQQ
+872 VALQEQSLKLTQQQ
-886 IDLEKRNQGWGETT
+886 IELEKKNRGWGDTNHTGEYPTT
-900 HSGEHPTGK
+900 KGTPT
-909 GPTSKTDAAGDVADA
+909 KTDVVGDIADA
-924 VDTVAGLKG
+924 VDTVADMKG
-933 GEGGKVA
+933 GEGDKVA
-940 KNVEKMGETHAHF
+940 KNVEKMGEKHAHF
-953 WQRGFLGKFK
+953 WQRGFLGKLK
-963 GWGSSLVSALN
+963 SWGSSLVSALN
-974 PTNMMQKFASLG
+974 PTNLIQKFANFG
-986 DKVGGFSA
+986 DKLGNLTA
-994 KGFLAKFKS
+994 K
-1003 ILSKLSPTNMMQK
+1003 
-1016 FASWGD
+1016 
-1022 KIGSLSAG
+1022 
-1030 KFVAKFKSVMSKLNP
+1030 KFVAKIKSIISKLNPLPLIKKFGAALKAGLSKLNP
-1045 KNWSIIQAMAS
+1045 KNWHILQTMANI
-1056 LGDKMGG
+1056 GDKAGSRAG
-1063 KSGQGFVS
+1063 NGFVS
-1071 KFKAALSKLNPL
+1071 KFKGVLSKLNPL
-1083 NLFKQHTQAAS
+1083 NWFKRNKGVSA
-1094 VAAEE
+1094 AAEK
-1099 AGATVGTKASS
+1099 AGAEAGTKATT
-1110 GFLGKLKGSKAF
+1110 GFLGKLKGSKIL

-1133 HTFFN
+1133 HGFFN
-1138 GWTLAF
+1138 GWSLAF
-1144 GLVDSGF
+1144 GLVDNGF
-1151 NIIKGIKEKNS
+1151 NIINGIKEKNPDK
-1162 TQKARDLGS
+1162 KARELGS
-1171 GIGGSIGAGLGGI
+1171 GIGGGIGAGVGAI
-1184 LGSIV
+1184 LGSV
-1189 PGVGTLAGASLGQ
+1189 FPGIGTMAGAALGQ
-1202 AIGSGVGKFTP
+1202 AIGTAAGHFAP
-1213 EIGRFISI
+1213 EILH
-1221 EFKTALNTG
+1221 TASDVG
-1230 ADAIEALIKYFK
+1230 QALAK
-1242 GGFQVIGDIMHGDF
+1242 GWKGTCQVIVDLAHGNF
-1256 GKAWKDASK
+1256 SKAWKDASK
-1265 GFQQFTDGMV
+1265 GFHQFTDGMV
-1275 SYFDKHGGKGIK
+1275 RWFDKHGGSGVK
-1287 SWVGKSID
+1287 SWVGKSIGY
-1295 AIKRGNWKG
+1295 IKKGDWKG
-1304 AWDNTVNSAKS
+1304 AGNNALKSFQS
-1315 AWSGFTSWFDK
+1315 AWSGFSSWWDK
-1326 NILGKTKQATS
+1326 TILGKTKKSTPS
-1337 SSSSSSRSSSTK
+1337 KSPSTK
-1349 GKKVVSLSH
+1349 GKKVVSLSQ

-1367 NIKAMTVALKAYTS
+1367 NIKAMTSALKAYTS
-1381 ALSGLKATVQKND
+1381 ALSGLKATVKKND

-1411 GWGKAAGPIKKM
+1411 GWSKAAEPIKKM

-1437 AKKDVFRAFNTD
+1437 AKKDVFKAFNTD
-1449 LPMLDKTLKTH
+1449 LPKLDKTLKTH
-1460 VKSLKNNLEKLGDAL
+1460 VNSLKTNLNKLGDAL
-1475 KGGAKGNGIEKYAKN
+1475 KGGKKGNGIEKYAKK
-1490 IADALGKIIDK
+1490 ITDALDKLIGKV
-1501 TKKVNPPI
+1501 KKVNSPI
-1509 KTLKSSFSSLKGSLS
+1509 KTLKSSFSSLKSSLS
-1524 DLVGKGSNNTLFD
+1524 GLVGKGSKNTLFD

-1545 MQTKFYHIL
+1545 MQTKFYHVL
-1554 RGKNSIQDLIDK
+1554 RGKNSIQNLIDK
-1566 LVKSLKDSKLDSVLT
+1566 LVKSLKDSKLDNLLT

-1586 LKKIARDLEKMSSPM
+1586 LKKIASDLKKMSSPM
-1601 KNFAKAMSTL
+1601 KNFSKAMSAL
-1611 SSTMKTFQTTKGQ
+1611 SSTMKVFQTTKGQ

-1632 ESLDNLKKAL
+1632 ESLENLKKAL
-1642 AGGNKATVVKEL
+1642 AGGKTKTTVVKEL
-1654 QDLTNAFAG
+1654 QDLTKAFAG
-1663 SGGKKSGGGLVSA
+1663 SGGKKSTGGFVSA
-1676 IKEVNDPLKKLSGYF
+1676 LKKVNDPLKKLSGYF
-1691 QDLKKP
+1691 KDLNKP
-1697 LDSFNKA
+1697 LNSFNKS
-1704 ISAFTGNGKN
+1704 ISAFTSNSKK

-1730 VFDAKKGGDGLA
+1730 VFDTKKGSKGLA
-1742 DQIEKMG
+1742 DQIKEMG

-1760 GLGDKIRK
+1760 SDKIK
-1768 ANDPLSKFASNLKSV
+1768 KTNEPLSKFTSGLKSV

-1792 GIKTFSD
+1792 GIKSFSD
-1799 LLDTF
+1799 LLNAF
-1804 AKKSNALDTFASS
+1804 AKKSNALDKFASS
-1817 LKSLNDALKKYP
+1817 LKSLNSALKKYP

-1834 KDEARTAYN
+1834 KDEAITAYK

-1854 SKQVGALKSRLSS
+1854 SKQVSTLKSRLSS
-1867 FKTAFNRSWKDL
+1867 FKSSFNKSWRNL
-1879 WSNLHTDSAKGLDRV
+1879 WSNLHTVSAKGLDRV
-1894 DTSLYNGFKQLNS
+1894 DTSLYRGFKQLQS
-1907 RADSFYRQFNRGWKN
+1907 RASAFYRQFNRGWKS

-1929 AFYRGVNKLPGY
+1929 MFYRGVNKLPGY
-1941 ASSAMQDIIGKM
+1941 ASSAMQDVIGKM
-1953 NRGIGGVNKVI
+1953 NKGIGGVNKVI
-1964 GEFGGDKKLGTIRYA
+1964 GEFGGDRKLGTIRYA
-1979 DGTRGGHP
+1979 DGTHGGHP
-1987 GGHMLINDS
+1987 GGHMLVNDS

-2007 PHKPWTMFN
+2007 PHRPWMMFN
-2016 DRNTLIPNA
+2016 DRNILIPNA
-2025 PTGTQVLSGEDTHKV
+2025 PAGTQVLNGEDTHKV
-2040 MSSLGIH
+2040 MSSMGIRH
-2047 RYADGTDN
+2047 YANGTDG

-2074 GELKKYFYGATHF
+2074 GELKKYFYGSTNF
-2087 NGSPF
+2087 SSSPF

-2099 VSNAFLNA
+2099 ISNAFLNA

-2115 IDEFGGQVANP
+2115 IDEFGGQLANP
-2126 AGAGVSRWIPDIKR
+2126 AGAGVSRWIPVIKR
-2140 AAKVMHVDLTAVGLS
+2140 AAKVMHVNLTAAGLS

-2166 GNPTILQTV
+2166 GNPTIVQTV
-2175 DDINMRMGNPAIG
+2175 DDINMQRGDPAIG
-2188 LFQFIPSTFQSYAVR
+2188 LFQFIPETFRAYAVR
-2203 GHTKIKRGYD
+2203 GHGNIRSGYD
-2213 QILALFNDRSW
+2213 QILALFNDRTW

-2280 AKIVSGFA
+2280 SQIISGFA
-2288 KDEPDNGG
+2288 KDEPDNGSF
-2296 AGSSGTVLQDEIDS
+2296 GSASTSVLRDEIDS

-2332 NINVEGR
+2332 TINVDGK
-2339 TIARATNSAFRVQN
+2339 TIARATNSAFRAQN

-2361 RGFSGI
+2361 RGFSGV

>member
-1 MSTIS
+1 MPTIS

-42 ILQSGEGSFAA
+42 ILQSAQGSFSA
-53 YSHKVTD
+53 YSQKVTD
-60 ATHAIE
+60 ASHAIE
-66 QYGKVIDNLN
+66 QYDKVIANLDN
-76 GRLVNYGTKLTEL
+76 RLRNYGTKLTEL

-101 KLKNSNEA
+101 KLKNSNEE
-109 NTKQYQDA
+109 NTKAYKDA
-117 EKALIKTKNSIQSL
+117 EKALTKTKNSIQSL

-153 EQQKRAEE
+153 EQQKKAEE

-174 RISKSVLDVNKSY
+174 RISKSVLSVNKSY
-187 VSSMQETGHY
+187 VSSMKETGHY

-208 KVAHQSL
+208 KLAHQSL
-215 ASQYKA
+215 SAQYKA
-221 EQEVT
+221 EKEVA
-226 HQLELSTTTLYKQ
+226 HQLELSTTTLYKR
-239 YEQERSALTRIN
+239 YDQERSALTKIN
-251 SERNRARNELKQLT
+251 TERNRARNELKQLT
-265 SQYGSNSTQAKAAR
+265 AQYGANSTQAKNAR
-279 DKVEQLNTQYT
+279 DRVEQLNTQYT
-290 NQERSLTGLREKV
+290 NQQRSLTSLREKV
-303 SQSTE
+303 THSTE

-335 ATGFGRL
+335 ATSLGRL
-342 TTSVGQFNA
+342 TTSIGQFNT
-351 KLKESTSNTR
+351 KLKESTSHTR
-361 EWASSLKGGFVAASA
+361 EWASSMKGGFAAVSA
-376 ATVGVA
+376 GAIGVT

-397 KWVVA
+397 KWVTA
-402 KNLMVTGGEQATEV
+402 KNLMVTGGEKVAEV
-416 TKNLALMQQDAS
+416 TKSLALMQKDAA

-439 DIANQYTNLIKRGYD
+439 EIADQYTNLIKRGYD
-454 SKEALGA
+454 SKSALGA

-469 RATGDDFSDV
+469 RATGDEFSDV

-493 TNDTAQMAKNT
+493 TSDTAQMAKNT

-516 LTATSFKDLSTGMA
+516 LTATGFKALSTAMA

-549 LGMLSNAGVEGSQ
+549 IGMLSNAGVEGSQ

-581 ATALKEAGLSVK
+581 SAALKEAGLSMK

-627 FKSIFGATGMQA
+627 FKAIFGATGMQA

-649 LKSND
+649 LKDND

-678 QKNMQTTKMQME
+678 QKNMQTTKMQLE

-735 GAVGDVANTISKH
+735 SAVGDVANAVSKH
-748 SKDIMDFFSGIVQGA
+748 SKDIMGFFSGIVQGA
-763 KSASKWMQDVTKS
+763 KTASKWIHDVTKS
-776 VSDFFVHIPI
+776 VSDFFNHTPVIK
-786 VGDTLKEVKDFFKWA
+786 DATKKVKDFFKWA
-801 NTKMGGSKNS
+801 NTQMGGNKNN

-821 VGALAVLAVPLL
+821 VGALAMLAIPLL

-862 DERARNMSRV
+862 DQRAKDMRRV
-872 VDLQEQSLKLTQQQ
+872 VELQEQSLKLTQQQ
-886 IDLEKRNQGWGETT
+886 IELEKKNRGWGDTN
-900 HSGEHPTGK
+900 HSGEHPT
-909 GPTSKTDAAGDVADA
+909 KTDVVGDIADA
-924 VDTVAGLKG
+924 VDTVADMKG
-933 GEGGKVA
+933 GEGDKVA
-940 KNVEKMGETHAHF
+940 KNVEKMGEKHAHF
-953 WQRGFLGKFK
+953 WQRGFLGKLK
-963 GWGSSLVSALN
+963 GWGSNLVSALN
-974 PTNMMQKFASLG
+974 PTNLIQKFANL
-986 DKVGGFSA
+986 
-994 KGFLAKFKS
+994 
-1003 ILSKLSPTNMMQK
+1003 
-1016 FASWGD
+1016 GD
-1022 KIGSLSAG
+1022 KIGNFSG
-1030 KFVAKFKSVMSKLNP
+1030 KKFVAKFKKAISKFNP
-1045 KNWSIIQAMAS
+1045 KNWPVIQTMANI
-1056 LGDKMGG
+1056 GDKAGSRAG
-1063 KSGQGFVS
+1063 KGFIS
-1071 KFKAALSKLNPL
+1071 KFKGVLSKLNPL
-1083 NLFKQHTQAAS
+1083 NLFRRHTKTVS
-1094 VAAEE
+1094 TAAEK
-1099 AGATVGTKASS
+1099 AGTVAGTKAAS
-1110 GFLGKLKGSKAF
+1110 GFLSKLKGAKVF
-1122 GAIKGVGSDLF
+1122 GAIKGIGSDLF
-1133 HTFFN
+1133 HGFFN

-1144 GLVDSGF
+1144 GLVDNGF

-1171 GIGGSIGAGLGGI
+1171 GIGGGIGAGIGGA

-1189 PGVGTLAGASLGQ
+1189 PGIGTLAGASLGQ
-1202 AIGSGVGKFTP
+1202 MIGSTVGKFAP
-1213 EIGRFISI
+1213 EIGRAMGASFKFFDETGISVLQGFVKFFRG
-1221 EFKTALNTG
+1221 EFK
-1230 ADAIEALIKYFK
+1230 F
-1242 GGFQVIGDIMHGDF
+1242 IGDIIHGDF
-1256 GKAWKDASK
+1256 SKAWKDASK
-1265 GFQQFTDGMV
+1265 GFHQFTDGMV
-1275 SYFDKHGGKGIK
+1275 RWFDKHGGSGVK
-1287 SWVGKSID
+1287 SWVGKSIGY
-1295 AIKRGNWKG
+1295 IKKGDWKG
-1304 AWDNTVNSAKS
+1304 AGNNALKSFQS
-1315 AWSGFTSWFDK
+1315 AWSGFSSWWDK
-1326 NILGKTKQATS
+1326 TILGKTKKSTPS
-1337 SSSSSSRSSSTK
+1337 KSPSTK
-1349 GKKVVSLSH
+1349 GKKVVSLSQAH
-1358 ARASKQDIA
+1358 ASKQDIA
-1367 NIKAMTVALKAYTS
+1367 NIKAMTSALKAYTS
-1381 ALSGLKATVQKND
+1381 ALSGLKATVKKND

-1411 GWGKAAGPIKKM
+1411 GWSKAAEPIKKM

-1437 AKKDVFRAFNTD
+1437 AKKDVFKAFNTD
-1449 LPMLDKTLKTH
+1449 LPKLDKTLKTH
-1460 VKSLKNNLEKLGDAL
+1460 VNSLKTNLNKLGDAL
-1475 KGGAKGNGIEKYAKN
+1475 KGGKKGNGIEKYAKK
-1490 IADALGKIIDK
+1490 ITDALDKLIGKV
-1501 TKKVNPPI
+1501 KKVNSPI
-1509 KTLKSSFSSLKGSLS
+1509 KTLKSSFSSLKSSLS
-1524 DLVGKGSNNTLFD
+1524 GLVGKGSKNTLFD

-1545 MQTKFYHIL
+1545 MQTKFYHVL
-1554 RGKNSIQDLIDK
+1554 RGKNSIQNLIDK
-1566 LVKSLKDSKLDSVLT
+1566 LVKSLKDSKLDNLLT

-1586 LKKIARDLEKMSSPM
+1586 LKKIASDLKKMSSPM
-1601 KNFAKAMSTL
+1601 RNFSKAMSAL
-1611 SSTMKTFQTTKGQ
+1611 SSTMKVFQTTKGQ

-1632 ESLDNLKKAL
+1632 ESLENLKKAL
-1642 AGGNKATVVKEL
+1642 AGGKTKTTVVKEL
-1654 QDLTNAFAG
+1654 QNLTKAFAG
-1663 SGGKKSGGGLVSA
+1663 SGGKKSTGGFVSA
-1676 IKEVNDPLKKLSGYF
+1676 LKKVNDPLKKLSGYF
-1691 QDLKKP
+1691 KDLNKP
-1697 LDSFNKA
+1697 LNSFNKS
-1704 ISAFTGNGKN
+1704 ISAFTSNSKK

-1730 VFDAKKGGDGLA
+1730 VFDTKKGSKGLA
-1742 DQIEKMG
+1742 DQIKEMG

-1760 GLGDKIRK
+1760 SDKIK
-1768 ANDPLSKFASNLKSV
+1768 KTNEPLSKFTSGLKSV

-1792 GIKTFSD
+1792 GIKSFSD
-1799 LLDTF
+1799 LLNDF
-1804 AKKSNALDTFASS
+1804 AKKSNVLDKFASS
-1817 LKSLNDALKKYP
+1817 LKSLNSALKKYP

-1834 KDEARTAYN
+1834 KDEAITAHK

-1854 SKQVGALKSRLSS
+1854 SKQVSTLKSRLSS
-1867 FKTAFNRSWKDL
+1867 FKSSFNKSWRNL
-1879 WSNLHTDSAKGLDRV
+1879 WSNLHTVSAKGLDRV
-1894 DTSLYNGFKQLNS
+1894 DTSLYRGFKQLQS
-1907 RADSFYRQFNRGWKN
+1907 RASAFYRQFNRGWKS

-1929 AFYRGVNKLPGY
+1929 MFYRGVNKLPGY
-1941 ASSAMQDIIGKM
+1941 ASSAMQNVIGKM
-1953 NRGIGGVNKVI
+1953 NRGIGGVNRVI
-1964 GEFGGDKKLGTIRYA
+1964 GEFGGDKKLATIRYA

-1987 GGHMLINDS
+1987 GGHMLVNDS

-2007 PHKPWTMFN
+2007 PHKPWMMFN

-2025 PTGTQVLSGEDTHKV
+2025 PAGTQVLSGEDTHKV
-2040 MSSLGIH
+2040 MSSMGVH
-2047 RYADGTDN
+2047 RYANGADN

-2074 GELKKYFYGATHF
+2074 GELKKYFYGSTNF
-2087 NGSPF
+2087 NGSPL
-2092 VSDFGPA
+2092 VSDFGSA
-2099 VSNAFLNA
+2099 ISNAFLNA

-2115 IDEFGGQVANP
+2115 IDEFGGQLANP
-2126 AGAGVSRWIPDIKR
+2126 AGAGVSRWIPVIKR
-2140 AAKVMHVDLTAVGLS
+2140 AAKVMHVNLTAAGLS

-2166 GNPTILQTV
+2166 GNPTIVQTV
-2175 DDINMRMGNPAIG
+2175 DDINMQRGDPAIG
-2188 LFQFIPSTFQSYAVR
+2188 LFQFIPETFRAYAVR
-2203 GHTKIKRGYD
+2203 GHGNIRSGYD
-2213 QILALFNDRSW
+2213 QILALFNDRTW

-2280 AKIVSGFA
+2280 SQIISGFA
-2288 KDEPDNGG
+2288 KDEPDNGSF
-2296 AGSSGTVLQDEIDS
+2296 GSASTSVLQDEIDS

-2332 NINVEGR
+2332 TINVDGK
-2339 TIARATNSAFRVQN
+2339 TIARATNSAFRAQN

-2361 RGFSGI
+2361 RGFSGV

>member
-1 MSTIS
+1 MPTIS

-42 ILQSGEGSFAA
+42 ILQSSEGSFAA
-53 YSHKVTD
+53 YSQKVTD
-60 ATHAIE
+60 ASHAIE
-66 QYGKVIDNLN
+66 QYGKVIANLN
-76 GRLVNYGTKLTEL
+76 NRLANYGTKLTEL

-101 KLKNSNEA
+101 KLKKSNEE
-109 NTKQYQDA
+109 NTKQYKDA

-174 RISKSVLDVNKSY
+174 RISKSVLSVNKSY
-187 VSSMQETGHY
+187 VSSMKETGHY

-208 KVAHQSL
+208 KLAHQSL

-221 EQEVT
+221 EKDVA
-226 HQLELSTTTLYKQ
+226 HQLELSTTTLYKR
-239 YEQERSALTRIN
+239 YDQERSALTRIN
-251 SERNRARNELKQLT
+251 YERNRARNELKQLT
-265 SQYGSNSTQAKAAR
+265 SQYGSNSTQAKNAR

-290 NQERSLTGLREKV
+290 NQERRLTGLREKV
-303 SQSTE
+303 TQSTE

-335 ATGFGRL
+335 ATGLGRL
-342 TTSVGQFNA
+342 TTSVGQFNT
-351 KLKESTSNTR
+351 KLKESTSHTR
-361 EWASSLKGGFVAASA
+361 EWASSLKGGFAAVSA
-376 ATVGVA
+376 GAVGVT

-397 KWVVA
+397 KWVTA
-402 KNLMVTGGEQATEV
+402 KNLMVTGGEQAVEV
-416 TKNLALMQQDAS
+416 TRNLALMQKDAS

-439 DIANQYTNLIKRGYD
+439 EIADQYTNLIKRGYA
-454 SKEALGA
+454 SKSALGA

-469 RATGDDFSDV
+469 RATGDEFSDV

-493 TNDTAQMAKNT
+493 TSDTAQMAKNT

-581 ATALKEAGLSVK
+581 AAALKEAGLSIK

-649 LKSND
+649 LKAND
-654 DQLTQLINNSRKAE
+654 DQLTQLIANSRKAE
-668 EGSGYVHQLA
+668 EGSGYVHRLA
-678 QKNMQTTKMQME
+678 QKNMQTTKMQLE

-735 GAVGDVANTISKH
+735 GAVGDVANAVSKH
-748 SKDIMDFFSGIVQGA
+748 SKDIMGFFSGIVQGA
-763 KSASKWMQDVTKS
+763 KTASKWMHDVTRS
-776 VSDFFVHIPI
+776 VSDFFNHTPVIK
-786 VGDTLKEVKDFFKWA
+786 DATKKVKDFFKWA
-801 NTKMGGSKNS
+801 NTQMGGNKNN

-821 VGALAVLAVPLL
+821 VGALAMLAIPLL

-862 DERARNMSRV
+862 DQRAKDMRRV
-872 VDLQEQSLKLTQQQ
+872 VELQEQSLKLTQQQ
-886 IDLEKRNQGWGETT
+886 IDLEKRNQGWGDIT
-900 HSGEHPTGK
+900 HSGEHPTDK
-909 GPTSKTDAAGDVADA
+909 DPTNKTDMVGDVVDA
-924 VDTVAGLKG
+924 VDTVTDLKG
-933 GEGGKVA
+933 GEGEKVA
-940 KNVEKMGETHAHF
+940 KNVEKMGEKHAHF
-953 WQRGFLGKFK
+953 WQRGFLGKLK
-963 GWGSSLVSALN
+963 GWGSSLISALN
-974 PTNMMQKFASLG
+974 PSNLIQKFANL
-986 DKVGGFSA
+986 
-994 KGFLAKFKS
+994 
-1003 ILSKLSPTNMMQK
+1003 
-1016 FASWGD
+1016 GD
-1022 KIGSLSAG
+1022 KIGSFSGKRIVAKIKSAISKLNPTNLIQKFSALG
-1030 KFVAKFKSVMSKLNP
+1030 DKIGSFSGKKFVSKFKRVVSKLNP
-1045 KNWSIIQAMAS
+1045 KNWSIIQTMANI
-1056 LGDKMGG
+1056 GDKVGS
-1063 KSGQGFVS
+1063 KSGHGFVS
-1071 KFKAALSKLNPL
+1071 KFKSALSKLNPL
-1083 NLFKQHTQAAS
+1083 NLFRRHTKSAS
-1094 VAAEE
+1094 VVAEK
-1099 AGATVGTKASS
+1099 AGGIVGTKATS
-1110 GFLGKLKGSKAF
+1110 GFLSKLKGSKVF

-1133 HTFFN
+1133 HGFFN
-1138 GWTLAF
+1138 GWSLAF

-1151 NIIKGIKEKNS
+1151 DIIKGIKEKNS

-1171 GIGGSIGAGLGGI
+1171 GIGGGIGAGIGGA

-1189 PGVGTLAGASLGQ
+1189 PGIGTLAGASLGQ
-1202 AIGSGVGKFTP
+1202 IIGSTVGKFAP
-1213 EIGRFISI
+1213 EIGRAMGASFKFFDETAISVLQGFVKFFRG
-1221 EFKTALNTG
+1221 EFK
-1230 ADAIEALIKYFK
+1230 
-1242 GGFQVIGDIMHGDF
+1242 VIGDIIHGDF
-1256 GKAWKDASK
+1256 RKAWKDASK
-1265 GFQQFTDGMV
+1265 GFHQFTDGMV
-1275 SYFDKHGGKGIK
+1275 RWFDKHGGSGVK
-1287 SWVGKSID
+1287 SWVGKSIGY
-1295 AIKRGNWKG
+1295 IKKGDWKG
-1304 AWDNTVNSAKS
+1304 AGNNALKSFQS
-1315 AWSGFTSWFDK
+1315 AWNGFSSWWDK
-1326 NILGKTKQATS
+1326 TILGKTKSTSKRS
-1337 SSSSSSRSSSTK
+1337 SSPSTK
-1349 GKKVVSLSH
+1349 GKKIVDLSE

-1367 NIKAMTVALKAYTS
+1367 NIKAMTVALKAYTN
-1381 ALSGLKATVQKND
+1381 ALGGLKATVKKND
-1394 PSKIVNNMNK
+1394 PSNIVNNMNK

-1411 GWGKAAGPIKKM
+1411 GWDKAAKPIRAM
-1423 GDAFKYLATFASAM
+1423 GDAFRYLSKFAAAM
-1437 AKKDVFRAFNTD
+1437 AKKDVFKAFNND
-1449 LPMLDKTLKTH
+1449 LPKLDKTLKNH
-1460 VKSLKNNLEKLGDAL
+1460 VSSLKSNLNKLGDAL
-1475 KGGAKGNGIEKYAKN
+1475 KGGKNGNGIEKYAKK
-1490 IADALGKIIDK
+1490 ITGALDK
-1501 TKKVNPPI
+1501 LIRKAKNLTSPI
-1509 KTLKSSFSSLKGSLS
+1509 KSLTTDFKSLRNSLS
-1524 DLVGKGSNNTLFD
+1524 GIVGKGSKNTLFD

-1545 MQTKFYHIL
+1545 MQTKFYHVL
-1554 RGKNSIQDLIDK
+1554 RGKNSIQNLIDK
-1566 LVKSLKDSKLDSVLT
+1566 LVKSLKDSKLDNILS
-1581 KIETP
+1581 KIEAP
-1586 LKKIARDLEKMSSPM
+1586 LKKIANDLNKMSSPM
-1601 KNFAKAMSTL
+1601 KQFAKAMGTL
-1611 SSTMKTFQTTKGQ
+1611 SSTMKVFQTTKGQ
-1624 KNPLDAMV
+1624 KNPLDSMV
-1632 ESLDNLKKAL
+1632 DSLNNLKKTL
-1642 AGGNKATVVKEL
+1642 ADGKTKNGVVKEFE
-1654 QDLTNAFAG
+1654 DLTKAFAG
-1663 SGGKKSGGGLVSA
+1663 SGGKKSTGGFAASLKA
-1676 IKEVNDPLKKLSGYF
+1676 VNDPLKKLSGYF
-1691 QDLKKP
+1691 RNLTKP
-1697 LDSFNKA
+1697 LNAFTKA
-1704 ISAFTGNGKN
+1704 ISSFSGKDKN
-1714 SNPLENMANG
+1714 SNPLENMAKG

-1730 VFDAKKGGDGLA
+1730 VFDAKKGGKGLA
-1742 DQIEKMG
+1742 DEIKEMG

-1754 NGKKSL
+1754 KKSA
-1760 GLGDKIRK
+1760 GLADKIK
-1768 ANDPLSKFASNLKSV
+1768 KTNTSLGSFASNLKSV
-1783 ANNIKPVNS
+1783 ANHIKPVNN
-1792 GIKTFSD
+1792 GIKSFSA
-1799 LLDTF
+1799 LLSSF
-1804 AKKSNALDTFASS
+1804 GKKSNALDKFASS
-1817 LKSLNDALKKYP
+1817 LKSLNGALKKYP
-1829 FGDTI
+1829 FGSTI
-1834 KDEARTAYN
+1834 KDEARAAYN
-1843 ALKDYDFSKEF
+1843 ALKDYNFAKEF
-1854 SKQVGALKSRLSS
+1854 TKQTVDLKDRLKS
-1867 FKTAFNRSWKDL
+1867 FKSAFNVSWKNL
-1879 WSNLHTDSAKGLDRV
+1879 WNNLHTVSAKGLDKV
-1894 DTSLYNGFKQLNS
+1894 DTSLYRGFKQLSS
-1907 RADSFYRQFNRGWKN
+1907 RARAFYRSFKRGWSG

-1929 AFYRGVNKLPGY
+1929 MFRRGVNKLPGY
-1941 ASSAMQDIIGKM
+1941 ASSAMQNVIGKM
-1953 NRGIGGVNKVI
+1953 NRGIGGVNRVI
-1964 GEFGGDKKLGTIRYA
+1964 GEFGGDKKLATIRYA

-1987 GGHMLINDS
+1987 GGHMLVNDS

-2007 PHKPWTMFN
+2007 PHKPWMMFN

-2025 PTGTQVLSGEDTHKV
+2025 PAGTQVLSGEDTHKV
-2040 MSSLGIH
+2040 MSSMGVH
-2047 RYADGTDN
+2047 RYADGTGD

-2074 GELKKYFYGATHF
+2074 GELKKYFYGATGF

-2099 VSNAFLNA
+2099 ISNAFLNA
-2107 IKDPFKKA
+2107 IKEPFKKA
-2115 IDEFGGQVANP
+2115 IDEFGGQLANP
-2126 AGAGVSRWIPDIKR
+2126 AGAGVSRWIPVIKR
-2140 AAKVMHVDLTAVGLS
+2140 AAKVMHVNLTAAGLS

-2166 GNPTILQTV
+2166 GNPTIVQTV
-2175 DDINMRMGNPAIG
+2175 DDINMQRGDPAIG
-2188 LFQFIPSTFQSYAVR
+2188 LFQFIPETFRAYAVR
-2203 GHTKIKRGYD
+2203 GHGNIRSGYD
-2213 QILALFNDRSW
+2213 QILALFNDRTW

-2280 AKIVSGFA
+2280 SQIISGFA

-2296 AGSSGTVLQDEIDS
+2296 FGSAGTSVLQDEIDS
-2310 LNNKFDTLIS
+2310 LNDKFDTLIG

-2332 NINVEGR
+2332 NINVDGR
-2339 TIARATNSAFRVQN
+2339 TIARATNSAFRAQN

-2361 RGFSGI
+2361 RGFSGV

>member
-1 MSTIS
+1 MPTIS

-53 YSHKVTD
+53 YSQKVTD
-60 ATHAIE
+60 ASHAIE
-66 QYGKVIDNLN
+66 QYGKVIANLN
-76 GRLVNYGTKLTEL
+76 NRLANYGTKLTEL

-101 KLKNSNEA
+101 KLKNSNEE
-109 NTKQYQDA
+109 NTKQYKDA
-117 EKALIKTKNSIQSL
+117 EKALTKTKNSIQSL

-174 RISKSVLDVNKSY
+174 RISKSVLSVNKSY
-187 VSSMQETGHY
+187 VSSMKETGHY

-208 KVAHQSL
+208 KLAHQSL

-221 EQEVT
+221 EKDVA
-226 HQLELSTTTLYKQ
+226 HQLELSTTTLYKR
-239 YEQERSALTRIN
+239 YDQERSALTRIN

-265 SQYGSNSTQAKAAR
+265 SQYGSNSTQAKNAR

-290 NQERSLTGLREKV
+290 NQERRLTGLREKV
-303 SQSTE
+303 TQSTE

-335 ATGFGRL
+335 ATGLGRL
-342 TTSVGQFNA
+342 TTSVGQFNT
-351 KLKESTSNTR
+351 KLKESTSHTR
-361 EWASSLKGGFVAASA
+361 EWASSLKGGFAAVSA
-376 ATVGVA
+376 GAVGVT
-382 AGLGKVTSMAGEMQQ
+382 AGLGKVTSMASEMQQ
-397 KWVVA
+397 KWVTA
-402 KNLMVTGGEQATEV
+402 KNLMVTGGEQAVEV
-416 TKNLALMQQDAS
+416 TKNLALMQKDAS

-439 DIANQYTNLIKRGYD
+439 EIADQYTNLIKRGYD
-454 SKEALGA
+454 SKSALGA

-469 RATGDDFSDV
+469 RATGDEFSDV

-493 TNDTAQMAKNT
+493 TDNTAQMAKNT

-581 ATALKEAGLSVK
+581 SDALKEAGLSMK

-627 FKSIFGATGMQA
+627 FKAVFGATGMQA

-649 LKSND
+649 LKDND

-678 QKNMQTTKMQME
+678 QKNMQTTKMQLE

-735 GAVGDVANTISKH
+735 SAVGDVANAVSKH
-748 SKDIMDFFSGIVQGA
+748 SKDIMGFFSGIVQGS
-763 KSASKWMQDVTKS
+763 KTASKWIGNITKS
-776 VSDFFVHIPI
+776 VSDFFNYTPVIKDI
-786 VGDTLKEVKDFFKWA
+786 TKNIKDFFKWA
-801 NTKMGGSKNS
+801 NTQMGGNKNN

-821 VGALAVLAVPLL
+821 VGALATLAVPLL
-833 AIRKT
+833 AVRKT

-844 ILMDVG
+844 ILLDVG

-862 DERARNMSRV
+862 DERAREMKRV
-872 VDLQEQSLKLTQQQ
+872 VALQEQSLKLTQQQ
-886 IDLEKRNQGWGETT
+886 IELEKKNRGWGDTNHTGEYPTT
-900 HSGEHPTGK
+900 KGTPT
-909 GPTSKTDAAGDVADA
+909 KTDVVGDIADA
-924 VDTVAGLKG
+924 VDTVADMKG
-933 GEGGKVA
+933 GEGDKVA
-940 KNVEKMGETHAHF
+940 KNVEKMGEKHAHF
-953 WQRGFLGKFK
+953 WQRGFLGKLK
-963 GWGSSLVSALN
+963 SWGSSLVSALN
-974 PTNMMQKFASLG
+974 PTNLIQKFANFG
-986 DKVGGFSA
+986 DKLGNLTA
-994 KGFLAKFKS
+994 K
-1003 ILSKLSPTNMMQK
+1003 
-1016 FASWGD
+1016 
-1022 KIGSLSAG
+1022 
-1030 KFVAKFKSVMSKLNP
+1030 KFVAKIKSIISKLNPLPLIKKFGAALKAGLSKLNP
-1045 KNWSIIQAMAS
+1045 KNWHILQTMANI
-1056 LGDKMGG
+1056 GDKAGSRAG
-1063 KSGQGFVS
+1063 NGFVS
-1071 KFKAALSKLNPL
+1071 KFKGVLSKLNPL
-1083 NLFKQHTQAAS
+1083 NWFKRNKGVSA
-1094 VAAEE
+1094 AAEK
-1099 AGATVGTKASS
+1099 AGAEAGTKATT
-1110 GFLGKLKGSKAF
+1110 GFLGKLKGSKIL

-1133 HTFFN
+1133 HGFFN
-1138 GWTLAF
+1138 GWSLAF
-1144 GLVDSGF
+1144 GLVDNGF
-1151 NIIKGIKEKNS
+1151 NIINGIKEKNPDK
-1162 TQKARDLGS
+1162 KARELGS
-1171 GIGGSIGAGLGGI
+1171 GIGGGIGAGVGAI
-1184 LGSIV
+1184 LGSV
-1189 PGVGTLAGASLGQ
+1189 FPGIGTMAGAALGQ
-1202 AIGSGVGKFTP
+1202 AIGTAAGHFAP
-1213 EIGRFISI
+1213 EILH
-1221 EFKTALNTG
+1221 TASDVG
-1230 ADAIEALIKYFK
+1230 QALAK
-1242 GGFQVIGDIMHGDF
+1242 GWKGTCQVIVDLAHGNF
-1256 GKAWKDASK
+1256 SKAWKDASK
-1265 GFQQFTDGMV
+1265 GFHQFTDGMV
-1275 SYFDKHGGKGIK
+1275 RWFDKHGGSGVK
-1287 SWVGKSID
+1287 SWVGKSIGY
-1295 AIKRGNWKG
+1295 IKKGDWKG
-1304 AWDNTVNSAKS
+1304 AGNNALKSFQS
-1315 AWSGFTSWFDK
+1315 AWSGFSSWWDK
-1326 NILGKTKQATS
+1326 TILGKTKKSTPS
-1337 SSSSSSRSSSTK
+1337 KSPSTK
-1349 GKKVVSLSH
+1349 GKKVVSLSQ

-1367 NIKAMTVALKAYTS
+1367 NIKAMTSALKAYTS
-1381 ALSGLKATVQKND
+1381 ALSGLKATVKKND

-1411 GWGKAAGPIKKM
+1411 GWSKAAEPIKKM

-1437 AKKDVFRAFNTD
+1437 AKKDVFKAFNTD
-1449 LPMLDKTLKTH
+1449 LPKLDKTLKTH
-1460 VKSLKNNLEKLGDAL
+1460 VNSLKTNLNKLGDAL
-1475 KGGAKGNGIEKYAKN
+1475 KGGKKGNGIEKYAKK
-1490 IADALGKIIDK
+1490 ITDALDKLIGKV
-1501 TKKVNPPI
+1501 KKVNSPI
-1509 KTLKSSFSSLKGSLS
+1509 KTLKSSFSSLKSSLS
-1524 DLVGKGSNNTLFD
+1524 GLVGKGSKNTLFD

-1545 MQTKFYHIL
+1545 MQTKFYHVL
-1554 RGKNSIQDLIDK
+1554 RGKNSIQNLIDK
-1566 LVKSLKDSKLDSVLT
+1566 LVKSLKDSKLDNLLT

-1586 LKKIARDLEKMSSPM
+1586 LKKIASDLKKMSSPM
-1601 KNFAKAMSTL
+1601 KNFSKAMSAL
-1611 SSTMKTFQTTKGQ
+1611 SSTMKVFQTTKGQ

-1632 ESLDNLKKAL
+1632 ESLENLKKAL
-1642 AGGNKATVVKEL
+1642 AGGKTKTTVVKEL
-1654 QDLTNAFAG
+1654 QDLTKAFAG
-1663 SGGKKSGGGLVSA
+1663 SGGKKSTGGFVSA
-1676 IKEVNDPLKKLSGYF
+1676 LKKVNDPLKKLSGYF
-1691 QDLKKP
+1691 KDLNKP
-1697 LDSFNKA
+1697 LNSFNKS
-1704 ISAFTGNGKN
+1704 ISAFTSNSKK

-1730 VFDAKKGGDGLA
+1730 VFDTKKGSKGLA
-1742 DQIEKMG
+1742 DQIKEMG

-1760 GLGDKIRK
+1760 SDKIK
-1768 ANDPLSKFASNLKSV
+1768 KTNEPLSKFTSGLKSV

-1792 GIKTFSD
+1792 GIKSFSD
-1799 LLDTF
+1799 LLNAF
-1804 AKKSNALDTFASS
+1804 AKKSNALDKFASS
-1817 LKSLNDALKKYP
+1817 LKSLNSALKKYP

-1834 KDEARTAYN
+1834 KDEAITAYK

-1854 SKQVGALKSRLSS
+1854 SKQVSTLKSRLSS
-1867 FKTAFNRSWKDL
+1867 FKSSFNKSWRNL
-1879 WSNLHTDSAKGLDRV
+1879 WSNLHTVSAKGLDRV
-1894 DTSLYNGFKQLNS
+1894 DTSLYRGFKQLQS
-1907 RADSFYRQFNRGWKN
+1907 RASAFYRQFNRGWKS

-1929 AFYRGVNKLPGY
+1929 MFYRGVNKLPGY
-1941 ASSAMQDIIGKM
+1941 ASSAMQDVIGKM
-1953 NRGIGGVNKVI
+1953 NKGIGGVNKVI
-1964 GEFGGDKKLGTIRYA
+1964 GEFGGDRKLGTIRYA
-1979 DGTRGGHP
+1979 DGTHGGHP
-1987 GGHMLINDS
+1987 GGHMLVNDS

-2007 PHKPWTMFN
+2007 PHRPWMMFN
-2016 DRNTLIPNA
+2016 DRNILIPNA
-2025 PTGTQVLSGEDTHKV
+2025 PAGTQVLNGEDTHKV
-2040 MSSLGIH
+2040 MSSMGIRH
-2047 RYADGTDN
+2047 YANGTDG

-2074 GELKKYFYGATHF
+2074 GELKKYFYGSTNF
-2087 NGSPF
+2087 SSSPF

-2099 VSNAFLNA
+2099 ISNAFLNA

-2115 IDEFGGQVANP
+2115 IDEFGGQLANP
-2126 AGAGVSRWIPDIKR
+2126 AGAGVSRWIPVIKR
-2140 AAKVMHVDLTAVGLS
+2140 AAKVMHVNLTAAGLS

-2166 GNPTILQTV
+2166 GNPTIVQTV
-2175 DDINMRMGNPAIG
+2175 DDINMQRGDPAIG
-2188 LFQFIPSTFQSYAVR
+2188 LFQFIPETFRAYAVR
-2203 GHTKIKRGYD
+2203 GHGNIRSGYD
-2213 QILALFNDRSW
+2213 QILALFNDRTW

-2280 AKIVSGFA
+2280 SQIISGFA
-2288 KDEPDNGG
+2288 KDEPDNGSF
-2296 AGSSGTVLQDEIDS
+2296 GSASTSVLRDEIDS

-2332 NINVEGR
+2332 TINVDGK
-2339 TIARATNSAFRVQN
+2339 TIARATNSAFRAQN

-2361 RGFSGI
+2361 RGFSGV

>member
-1 MSTIS
+1 MPTIS

-53 YSHKVTD
+53 YSQKVTD
-60 ATHAIE
+60 ASHAIE
-66 QYGKVIDNLN
+66 QYGKVIANLN
-76 GRLVNYGTKLTEL
+76 NRLANYGTKLTEL

-101 KLKNSNEA
+101 KLKNSNEE
-109 NTKQYQDA
+109 NTKQYKDA
-117 EKALIKTKNSIQSL
+117 EKALTKTKNSIQSL

-174 RISKSVLDVNKSY
+174 RISKSVLSVNKSY
-187 VSSMQETGHY
+187 VSSMKETGHY

-208 KVAHQSL
+208 KLAHQSL

-221 EQEVT
+221 EKDVA
-226 HQLELSTTTLYKQ
+226 HQLELSTTTLYKR
-239 YEQERSALTRIN
+239 YDQERSALTRIN

-265 SQYGSNSTQAKAAR
+265 SQYGSNSTQAKNAR

-290 NQERSLTGLREKV
+290 NQERRLTGLREKV
-303 SQSTE
+303 TQSTE

-335 ATGFGRL
+335 ATGLGRL
-342 TTSVGQFNA
+342 TTSVGQFNT
-351 KLKESTSNTR
+351 KLKESTSHTR
-361 EWASSLKGGFVAASA
+361 EWASSLKGGFAAVSA
-376 ATVGVA
+376 GAVGVT
-382 AGLGKVTSMAGEMQQ
+382 AGLGKVTSMASEMQQ
-397 KWVVA
+397 KWVTA
-402 KNLMVTGGEQATEV
+402 KNLMVTGGEQAVEV
-416 TKNLALMQQDAS
+416 TKNLALMQKDAS

-439 DIANQYTNLIKRGYD
+439 EIADQYTNLIKRGYD
-454 SKEALGA
+454 SKSALGA

-469 RATGDDFSDV
+469 RATGDEFSDV

-493 TNDTAQMAKNT
+493 TDNTAQMAKNT

-581 ATALKEAGLSVK
+581 AAALKEAGLSIK

-649 LKSND
+649 LKAND
-654 DQLTQLINNSRKAE
+654 DQLTQLIANSRKAE

-678 QKNMQTTKMQME
+678 QKNMQTTKMQLE

-735 GAVGDVANTISKH
+735 SAVGDVANAVSKH
-748 SKDIMDFFSGIVQGA
+748 SKDIMGFFSGIVQGS
-763 KSASKWMQDVTKS
+763 KTASKWIGNITKS
-776 VSDFFVHIPI
+776 VSDFFNYTPVIKDI
-786 VGDTLKEVKDFFKWA
+786 TKNIKDFFKWA
-801 NTKMGGSKNS
+801 NTQMGGNKNN

-821 VGALAVLAVPLL
+821 VGALATLAVPLL
-833 AIRKT
+833 AVRKT

-844 ILMDVG
+844 ILLDVG

-862 DERARNMSRV
+862 DERAREMKRV
-872 VDLQEQSLKLTQQQ
+872 VALQEQSLKLTQQQ
-886 IDLEKRNQGWGETT
+886 IELEKKNRGWGDTNHTGEYPTT
-900 HSGEHPTGK
+900 KGTPT
-909 GPTSKTDAAGDVADA
+909 KTDVVGDIADA
-924 VDTVAGLKG
+924 VDTVADMKG
-933 GEGGKVA
+933 GEGDKVA
-940 KNVEKMGETHAHF
+940 KNVEKMGEKHAHF
-953 WQRGFLGKFK
+953 WQRGFLGKLK
-963 GWGSSLVSALN
+963 SWGSSLVSALN
-974 PTNMMQKFASLG
+974 PTNLIQKFANFG
-986 DKVGGFSA
+986 DKLGNLTA
-994 KGFLAKFKS
+994 K
-1003 ILSKLSPTNMMQK
+1003 
-1016 FASWGD
+1016 
-1022 KIGSLSAG
+1022 
-1030 KFVAKFKSVMSKLNP
+1030 KFVAKIKSIISKLNPLPLIKKFGAALKAGLSKLNP
-1045 KNWSIIQAMAS
+1045 KNWHILQTMANI
-1056 LGDKMGG
+1056 GDKAGSRAG
-1063 KSGQGFVS
+1063 NGFVS
-1071 KFKAALSKLNPL
+1071 KFKGVLSKLNPL
-1083 NLFKQHTQAAS
+1083 NWFKRNKGVSA
-1094 VAAEE
+1094 AAEK
-1099 AGATVGTKASS
+1099 AGAEAGTKATT
-1110 GFLGKLKGSKAF
+1110 GFLGKLKGSKIL

-1133 HTFFN
+1133 HGFFN
-1138 GWTLAF
+1138 GWSLAF
-1144 GLVDSGF
+1144 GLVDNGF
-1151 NIIKGIKEKNS
+1151 NIINGIKEKNPDK
-1162 TQKARDLGS
+1162 KARELGS
-1171 GIGGSIGAGLGGI
+1171 GIGGGIGAGVGAI
-1184 LGSIV
+1184 LGSV
-1189 PGVGTLAGASLGQ
+1189 FPGIGTMAGAALGQ
-1202 AIGSGVGKFTP
+1202 AIGTAAGHFAP
-1213 EIGRFISI
+1213 EILH
-1221 EFKTALNTG
+1221 TASDVG
-1230 ADAIEALIKYFK
+1230 QALAK
-1242 GGFQVIGDIMHGDF
+1242 GWKGTCQVIVDLAHGNF
-1256 GKAWKDASK
+1256 SKAWKDASK
-1265 GFQQFTDGMV
+1265 GFHQFSDGMV
-1275 SYFDKHGGKGIK
+1275 RWFDKHGGSGVK
-1287 SWVGKSID
+1287 SWVGKSIGY
-1295 AIKRGNWKG
+1295 IKKGDWKG
-1304 AWDNTVNSAKS
+1304 AGNNALKSFQS
-1315 AWSGFTSWFDK
+1315 AWSGFSSWWDK
-1326 NILGKTKQATS
+1326 TILGKTKKSTPS
-1337 SSSSSSRSSSTK
+1337 KSPSTK
-1349 GKKVVSLSH
+1349 GKKVVSLSQ

-1367 NIKAMTVALKAYTS
+1367 NIKAMTSALKAYTS
-1381 ALSGLKATVQKND
+1381 ALSGLKATVKKND

-1411 GWGKAAGPIKKM
+1411 GWSKAAEPIKKM

-1437 AKKDVFRAFNTD
+1437 AKKDVFKAFNTD
-1449 LPMLDKTLKTH
+1449 LPKLDKTLKTH
-1460 VKSLKNNLEKLGDAL
+1460 VNSLKTNLNKLGDAL
-1475 KGGAKGNGIEKYAKN
+1475 KGGKKGNGIEKYAKK
-1490 IADALGKIIDK
+1490 ITDALDKLIGKV
-1501 TKKVNPPI
+1501 KKVNSPI
-1509 KTLKSSFSSLKGSLS
+1509 KTLKSSFSSLKSSLS
-1524 DLVGKGSNNTLFD
+1524 GLVGKGSKNTLFD

-1545 MQTKFYHIL
+1545 MQTKFYHVL
-1554 RGKNSIQDLIDK
+1554 RGKNSIQNLIDK
-1566 LVKSLKDSKLDSVLT
+1566 LVKSLKDSKLDNLLT

-1586 LKKIARDLEKMSSPM
+1586 LKKIASDLKKMSSPM
-1601 KNFAKAMSTL
+1601 KNFSKAMSAL
-1611 SSTMKTFQTTKGQ
+1611 SSTMKVFQTTKGQ

-1632 ESLDNLKKAL
+1632 ESLENLKKAL
-1642 AGGNKATVVKEL
+1642 AGGKTKTTVVKEL
-1654 QDLTNAFAG
+1654 QDLTKAFAG
-1663 SGGKKSGGGLVSA
+1663 SGGKKSTGGFVSA
-1676 IKEVNDPLKKLSGYF
+1676 LKKVNDPLKKLSGYF
-1691 QDLKKP
+1691 KDLNKP
-1697 LDSFNKA
+1697 LNSFNKS
-1704 ISAFTGNGKN
+1704 ISAFTSNSKK

-1730 VFDAKKGGDGLA
+1730 VFDTKKGSKGLA
-1742 DQIEKMG
+1742 DQIKEMG

-1760 GLGDKIRK
+1760 SDKIK
-1768 ANDPLSKFASNLKSV
+1768 KTNEPLSKFTSGLKSV

-1792 GIKTFSD
+1792 GIKSFSD
-1799 LLDTF
+1799 LLNAF
-1804 AKKSNALDTFASS
+1804 AKKSNALDKFASS
-1817 LKSLNDALKKYP
+1817 LKSLNSALKKYP

-1834 KDEARTAYN
+1834 KDEAITAYK

-1854 SKQVGALKSRLSS
+1854 SKQVSTLKSRLSS
-1867 FKTAFNRSWKDL
+1867 FKSSFNKSWRNL
-1879 WSNLHTDSAKGLDRV
+1879 WSNLHTVSAKGLDRV
-1894 DTSLYNGFKQLNS
+1894 DTSLYRGFKQLQS
-1907 RADSFYRQFNRGWKN
+1907 RASAFYRQFNRGWKS

-1929 AFYRGVNKLPGY
+1929 MFYRGVNKLPGY
-1941 ASSAMQDIIGKM
+1941 ASSAMQDVIGKM
-1953 NRGIGGVNKVI
+1953 NKGIGGVNKVI
-1964 GEFGGDKKLGTIRYA
+1964 GEFGGDRKLGTIRYA
-1979 DGTRGGHP
+1979 DGTHGGHP
-1987 GGHMLINDS
+1987 GGHMLVNDS

-2007 PHKPWTMFN
+2007 PHRPWMMFN
-2016 DRNTLIPNA
+2016 DRNILIPNA
-2025 PTGTQVLSGEDTHKV
+2025 PAGTQVLNGEDTHKV
-2040 MSSLGIH
+2040 MSSMGIRH
-2047 RYADGTDN
+2047 YANGTDG

-2074 GELKKYFYGATHF
+2074 GELKKYFYGSTNF
-2087 NGSPF
+2087 SSSPF

-2099 VSNAFLNA
+2099 ISNAFLNA

-2115 IDEFGGQVANP
+2115 IDEFGGQLANP
-2126 AGAGVSRWIPDIKR
+2126 AGAGVSRWIPVIKR
-2140 AAKVMHVDLTAVGLS
+2140 AAKVMHVNLTAAGLS

-2166 GNPTILQTV
+2166 GNPTIVQTV
-2175 DDINMRMGNPAIG
+2175 DDINMQRGDPAIG
-2188 LFQFIPSTFQSYAVR
+2188 LFQFIPETFRAYAVR
-2203 GHTKIKRGYD
+2203 GHGNIRSGYD
-2213 QILALFNDRSW
+2213 QILALFNDRTW

-2280 AKIVSGFA
+2280 SQIISGFA
-2288 KDEPDNGG
+2288 KDEPDNGSF
-2296 AGSSGTVLQDEIDS
+2296 GSASTSVLRDEIDS

-2332 NINVEGR
+2332 TINVDGK
-2339 TIARATNSAFRVQN
+2339 TIARATNSAFRAQN

-2361 RGFSGI
+2361 RGFSGV

>member
-1 MSTIS
+1 MPTIS

-53 YSHKVTD
+53 YSQKVTD
-60 ATHAIE
+60 ASHAIE
-66 QYGKVIDNLN
+66 QYGKVIANLN
-76 GRLVNYGTKLTEL
+76 NRLANYGTKLTEL

-101 KLKNSNEA
+101 KLKNSNEE
-109 NTKQYQDA
+109 NTKQYKDA
-117 EKALIKTKNSIQSL
+117 EKALTKTKNSIQSL
-131 TRSRLSDLK
+131 IRSRLSDLK

-174 RISKSVLDVNKSY
+174 RISKSVLSVNKSY
-187 VSSMQETGHY
+187 VSSMKETGHY

-208 KVAHQSL
+208 KLAHQSL

-221 EQEVT
+221 EKDVA
-226 HQLELSTTTLYKQ
+226 HQLELSTTTLYKR
-239 YEQERSALTRIN
+239 YDQERSALTRIN

-265 SQYGSNSTQAKAAR
+265 SQYGSNSTQAKNAR

-290 NQERSLTGLREKV
+290 NQERRLTGLREKV
-303 SQSTE
+303 TQSTE

-335 ATGFGRL
+335 ATGLGRL
-342 TTSVGQFNA
+342 TTSVGQFNT
-351 KLKESTSNTR
+351 KLKESTSHTR
-361 EWASSLKGGFVAASA
+361 EWASSLKGGFAAVSA
-376 ATVGVA
+376 GAVGVT
-382 AGLGKVTSMAGEMQQ
+382 AGLGKVTSMASEMQQ
-397 KWVVA
+397 KWVTA
-402 KNLMVTGGEQATEV
+402 KNLMVTGGEQAVEV
-416 TKNLALMQQDAS
+416 TKNLALMQKDAS

-439 DIANQYTNLIKRGYD
+439 EIADQYTNLIKRGYD
-454 SKEALGA
+454 SKSALGA

-469 RATGDDFSDV
+469 RATGDEFSDV

-493 TNDTAQMAKNT
+493 TDNTAQMAKNT

-581 ATALKEAGLSVK
+581 AAALKEAGLSIK

-649 LKSND
+649 LKAND
-654 DQLTQLINNSRKAE
+654 DQLTQLIANSRKAE

-678 QKNMQTTKMQME
+678 QKNMQTTKMQLE

-735 GAVGDVANTISKH
+735 SAVGDVANAVSKH
-748 SKDIMDFFSGIVQGA
+748 SKDIMGFFSGIVQGS
-763 KSASKWMQDVTKS
+763 KTASKWIGNITKS
-776 VSDFFVHIPI
+776 VSDFFNYTPVIKDI
-786 VGDTLKEVKDFFKWA
+786 TKNIKDFFKWA
-801 NTKMGGSKNS
+801 NTQMGGNKNN

-821 VGALAVLAVPLL
+821 VGALATLAVPLL
-833 AIRKT
+833 AVRKT

-844 ILMDVG
+844 ILLDVG

-862 DERARNMSRV
+862 DERAREMKRV
-872 VDLQEQSLKLTQQQ
+872 VALQEQSLKLTQQQ
-886 IDLEKRNQGWGETT
+886 IELEKKNRGWGDTNHTGEYPTT
-900 HSGEHPTGK
+900 KGTPT
-909 GPTSKTDAAGDVADA
+909 KTDVVGDIADA
-924 VDTVAGLKG
+924 VDTVADMKG
-933 GEGGKVA
+933 GEGDKVA
-940 KNVEKMGETHAHF
+940 KNVEKMGEKHAHF
-953 WQRGFLGKFK
+953 WQRGFLGKLK
-963 GWGSSLVSALN
+963 SWGSSLVSALN
-974 PTNMMQKFASLG
+974 PTNLIQKFANFG
-986 DKVGGFSA
+986 DKLGNLTA
-994 KGFLAKFKS
+994 K
-1003 ILSKLSPTNMMQK
+1003 
-1016 FASWGD
+1016 
-1022 KIGSLSAG
+1022 
-1030 KFVAKFKSVMSKLNP
+1030 KFVAKIKSIISKLNPLPLIKKFGAALKAGLSKLNP
-1045 KNWSIIQAMAS
+1045 KNWHILQTMANI
-1056 LGDKMGG
+1056 GDKAGSRAG
-1063 KSGQGFVS
+1063 NGFVS
-1071 KFKAALSKLNPL
+1071 KFKGVLSKLNPL
-1083 NLFKQHTQAAS
+1083 NWFKRNKGVSA
-1094 VAAEE
+1094 AAEK
-1099 AGATVGTKASS
+1099 AGAEAGTKATT
-1110 GFLGKLKGSKAF
+1110 GFLGKLKGSKIL

-1133 HTFFN
+1133 HGFFN
-1138 GWTLAF
+1138 GWSLAF
-1144 GLVDSGF
+1144 GLVDNGF
-1151 NIIKGIKEKNS
+1151 NIINGIKEKNPDK
-1162 TQKARDLGS
+1162 KARELGS
-1171 GIGGSIGAGLGGI
+1171 GIGGGIGAGVGAI
-1184 LGSIV
+1184 LGSV
-1189 PGVGTLAGASLGQ
+1189 FPGIGTMAGAALGQ
-1202 AIGSGVGKFTP
+1202 AIGTAAGHFAP
-1213 EIGRFISI
+1213 EILH
-1221 EFKTALNTG
+1221 TASDVG
-1230 ADAIEALIKYFK
+1230 QALAK
-1242 GGFQVIGDIMHGDF
+1242 GWKGTCQVIVDLAHGNF
-1256 GKAWKDASK
+1256 SKAWKDASK
-1265 GFQQFTDGMV
+1265 GFHQFTDGMV
-1275 SYFDKHGGKGIK
+1275 RWFDKHGGSGVK
-1287 SWVGKSID
+1287 SWVGKSIGY
-1295 AIKRGNWKG
+1295 IKKGDWKG
-1304 AWDNTVNSAKS
+1304 AGNNALKSFQS
-1315 AWSGFTSWFDK
+1315 AWSGFSSWWDK
-1326 NILGKTKQATS
+1326 TILGKTKKSTPS
-1337 SSSSSSRSSSTK
+1337 KSPSTK
-1349 GKKVVSLSH
+1349 GKKVVSLSQ

-1367 NIKAMTVALKAYTS
+1367 NIKAMTSALKAYTS
-1381 ALSGLKATVQKND
+1381 ALSGLKATVKKND

-1411 GWGKAAGPIKKM
+1411 GWSKAAEPIKKM

-1437 AKKDVFRAFNTD
+1437 AKKDVFKAFNTD
-1449 LPMLDKTLKTH
+1449 LPKLDKTLKTH
-1460 VKSLKNNLEKLGDAL
+1460 VNSLKTNLNKLGDAL
-1475 KGGAKGNGIEKYAKN
+1475 KGGKKGNGIEKYAKK
-1490 IADALGKIIDK
+1490 ITDALDKLIGKV
-1501 TKKVNPPI
+1501 KKVNSPI
-1509 KTLKSSFSSLKGSLS
+1509 KTLKSSFSSLKSSLS
-1524 DLVGKGSNNTLFD
+1524 GLVGKGSKNTLFD

-1545 MQTKFYHIL
+1545 MQTKFYHVL
-1554 RGKNSIQDLIDK
+1554 RGKNSIQNLIDK
-1566 LVKSLKDSKLDSVLT
+1566 LVKSLKDSKLDNLLT

-1586 LKKIARDLEKMSSPM
+1586 LKKIASDLKKMSSPM
-1601 KNFAKAMSTL
+1601 KNFSKAMSAL
-1611 SSTMKTFQTTKGQ
+1611 SSTMKVFQTTKGQ

-1632 ESLDNLKKAL
+1632 ESLENLKKAL
-1642 AGGNKATVVKEL
+1642 AGGKTKTTVVKEL
-1654 QDLTNAFAG
+1654 QDLTKAFAG
-1663 SGGKKSGGGLVSA
+1663 SGGKKSTGGFVSA
-1676 IKEVNDPLKKLSGYF
+1676 LKKVNDPLKKLSGYF
-1691 QDLKKP
+1691 KDLNKP
-1697 LDSFNKA
+1697 LNSFNKS
-1704 ISAFTGNGKN
+1704 ISAFTSNSKK

-1730 VFDAKKGGDGLA
+1730 VFDTKKGSKGLA
-1742 DQIEKMG
+1742 DQIKEMG

-1760 GLGDKIRK
+1760 SDKIK
-1768 ANDPLSKFASNLKSV
+1768 KTNEPLSKFTSGLKSV

-1792 GIKTFSD
+1792 GIKSFSD
-1799 LLDTF
+1799 LLNAF
-1804 AKKSNALDTFASS
+1804 AKKSNALDKFASS
-1817 LKSLNDALKKYP
+1817 LKSLNSALKKYP

-1834 KDEARTAYN
+1834 KDEAITAYK

-1854 SKQVGALKSRLSS
+1854 SKQVSTLKSRLSS
-1867 FKTAFNRSWKDL
+1867 FKSSFNKSWRNL
-1879 WSNLHTDSAKGLDRV
+1879 WSNLHTVSAKGLDRV
-1894 DTSLYNGFKQLNS
+1894 DTSLYRGFKQLQS
-1907 RADSFYRQFNRGWKN
+1907 RASAFYRQFNRGWKS

-1929 AFYRGVNKLPGY
+1929 MFYRGVNKLPGY
-1941 ASSAMQDIIGKM
+1941 ASSAMQDVIGKM
-1953 NRGIGGVNKVI
+1953 NKGIGGVNKVI
-1964 GEFGGDKKLGTIRYA
+1964 GEFGGDRKLGTIRYA
-1979 DGTRGGHP
+1979 DGTHGGHP
-1987 GGHMLINDS
+1987 GGHMLVNDS

-2007 PHKPWTMFN
+2007 PHRPWMMFN
-2016 DRNTLIPNA
+2016 DRNILIPNA
-2025 PTGTQVLSGEDTHKV
+2025 PAGTQVLNGEDTHKV
-2040 MSSLGIH
+2040 MSSMGIRH
-2047 RYADGTDN
+2047 YANGTDG

-2074 GELKKYFYGATHF
+2074 GELKKYFYGSTNF
-2087 NGSPF
+2087 SSSPF

-2099 VSNAFLNA
+2099 ISNAFLNA

-2115 IDEFGGQVANP
+2115 IDEFGGQLANP
-2126 AGAGVSRWIPDIKR
+2126 AGAGVSRWIPVIKR
-2140 AAKVMHVDLTAVGLS
+2140 AAKVMHVNLTAAGLS

-2166 GNPTILQTV
+2166 GNPTIVQTV
-2175 DDINMRMGNPAIG
+2175 DDINMQRGDPAIG
-2188 LFQFIPSTFQSYAVR
+2188 LFQFIPETFRAYAVR
-2203 GHTKIKRGYD
+2203 GHGNIRSGYD
-2213 QILALFNDRSW
+2213 QILALFNDRTW

-2280 AKIVSGFA
+2280 SQIISGFA
-2288 KDEPDNGG
+2288 KDEPDNGSF
-2296 AGSSGTVLQDEIDS
+2296 GSASTSVLRDEIDS

-2332 NINVEGR
+2332 TINVDGK
-2339 TIARATNSAFRVQN
+2339 TIARATNSAFRAQN

-2361 RGFSGI
+2361 RGFSGV

>member
-1 MSTIS
+1 MPTIS

-53 YSHKVTD
+53 YSQKVTD
-60 ATHAIE
+60 ASHAIE
-66 QYGKVIDNLN
+66 QYGKVIANLN
-76 GRLVNYGTKLTEL
+76 NRLANYGTKLTEL

-101 KLKNSNEA
+101 KLKNSNEE
-109 NTKQYQDA
+109 NTKQYKDA
-117 EKALIKTKNSIQSL
+117 EKALTKTKNSIQSL

-174 RISKSVLDVNKSY
+174 RISKSVLSVNKSY
-187 VSSMQETGHY
+187 VSSMKETGHY

-208 KVAHQSL
+208 KLAHQSL

-221 EQEVT
+221 EKDVA
-226 HQLELSTTTLYKQ
+226 HQLELSTTTLYKR
-239 YEQERSALTRIN
+239 YDQERSALTRIN
-251 SERNRARNELKQLT
+251 YERNRARNELKQLT
-265 SQYGSNSTQAKAAR
+265 SQYGSNSTQAKNAR

-290 NQERSLTGLREKV
+290 NQERRLTGLREKV
-303 SQSTE
+303 TQSTE

-335 ATGFGRL
+335 ATGLGRL
-342 TTSVGQFNA
+342 TTSVGQFNT
-351 KLKESTSNTR
+351 KLKESTSHTR
-361 EWASSLKGGFVAASA
+361 EWASSLKGGFAAVSA
-376 ATVGVA
+376 GAVGVT

-397 KWVVA
+397 KWVTA
-402 KNLMVTGGEQATEV
+402 KNLMVTGGEQAVEV
-416 TKNLALMQQDAS
+416 TKNLALMQKDAS

-439 DIANQYTNLIKRGYD
+439 EIADQYTNLIKRGYD
-454 SKEALGA
+454 SKSALGA

-469 RATGDDFSDV
+469 RATGDEFSDV

-493 TNDTAQMAKNT
+493 TSDTAQMAKNT

-581 ATALKEAGLSVK
+581 AAALKEAGLSIK

-649 LKSND
+649 LKAND
-654 DQLTQLINNSRKAE
+654 DQLTQLIANSRKAE

-678 QKNMQTTKMQME
+678 QKNMQTTKMQLE

-725 DGQDAIKGIS
+725 DGQNAIKGIS
-735 GAVGDVANTISKH
+735 SAVGDVANAVSKH
-748 SKDIMDFFSGIVQGA
+748 SKDIMGFFSGIVQGA
-763 KSASKWMQDVTKS
+763 KTASKWIGNITKS
-776 VSDFFVHIPI
+776 VSDFFNYTPVIKDI
-786 VGDTLKEVKDFFKWA
+786 TKNIKDFFKWA
-801 NTKMGGSKNS
+801 NTQMGGNKNN

-821 VGALAVLAVPLL
+821 VGALATLAVPLL
-833 AIRKT
+833 AVRKT

-844 ILMDVG
+844 ILLDVG

-862 DERARNMSRV
+862 DERAREMKRIV
-872 VDLQEQSLKLTQQQ
+872 ALQEQSLKLTQQQ
-886 IDLEKRNQGWGETT
+886 IELEKKNRGWGDTN
-900 HSGEHPTGK
+900 HSGEHPTNK
-909 GPTSKTDAAGDVADA
+909 GTTTKTDVVGDIADA
-924 VDTVAGLKG
+924 VDTVADMKG
-933 GEGGKVA
+933 GEGDKVA
-940 KNVEKMGETHAHF
+940 KNVEKMGEKHAHF
-953 WQRGFLGKFK
+953 WQRGFLGKLK

-974 PTNMMQKFASLG
+974 PTNLIQKFANFG
-986 DKVGGFSA
+986 DKLGNLTA
-994 KGFLAKFKS
+994 K
-1003 ILSKLSPTNMMQK
+1003 
-1016 FASWGD
+1016 
-1022 KIGSLSAG
+1022 
-1030 KFVAKFKSVMSKLNP
+1030 KFVAKIKSIISKLNPLPLIKKFGAALKAGLSKLNP
-1045 KNWSIIQAMAS
+1045 KNWHILQTMANI
-1056 LGDKMGG
+1056 GDKAGSRAG
-1063 KSGQGFVS
+1063 NGYVS
-1071 KFKAALSKLNPL
+1071 KFKGVLSKLNPL
-1083 NLFKQHTQAAS
+1083 NWFKRNKGVSA
-1094 VAAEE
+1094 AAEK
-1099 AGATVGTKASS
+1099 AGAEAGTKATTS
-1110 GFLGKLKGSKAF
+1110 FLGKLKGSKIL

-1133 HTFFN
+1133 HGFFN
-1138 GWTLAF
+1138 GWSLAF
-1144 GLVDSGF
+1144 GLVDNGF
-1151 NIIKGIKEKNS
+1151 NIINGIKEKNPDK
-1162 TQKARDLGS
+1162 KARELGS
-1171 GIGGSIGAGLGGI
+1171 GIGGGIGAGVGAI
-1184 LGSIV
+1184 LGSV
-1189 PGVGTLAGASLGQ
+1189 FPGIGTMMGAVLGQ
-1202 AIGSGVGKFTP
+1202 AIGTAAGNFAP
-1213 EIGRFISI
+1213 EILH
-1221 EFKTALNTG
+1221 TASDVG
-1230 ADAIEALIKYFK
+1230 QALAK
-1242 GGFQVIGDIMHGDF
+1242 GWKGTCQVLVDLAHGNF
-1256 GKAWKDASK
+1256 SKAWKDASK
-1265 GFQQFTDGMV
+1265 GFHQFTDGMV
-1275 SYFDKHGGKGIK
+1275 RWFDKHGGSGIK
-1287 SWVGKSID
+1287 SWVGKSIGY
-1295 AIKRGNWKG
+1295 IKKGDWKG
-1304 AWDNTVNSAKS
+1304 AGNNALKSFQS
-1315 AWSGFTSWFDK
+1315 AWNGFSSWWDK
-1326 NILGKTKQATS
+1326 TILGKTKKSTPS
-1337 SSSSSSRSSSTK
+1337 KSPSTK
-1349 GKKVVSLSH
+1349 GKKVVSLSQ

-1367 NIKAMTVALKAYTS
+1367 NIKAMTSALKAYTS
-1381 ALSGLKATVQKND
+1381 ALSGLKATVKKND

-1411 GWGKAAGPIKKM
+1411 GWSKAAEPIKKM

-1437 AKKDVFRAFNTD
+1437 AKKDVFKAFNTD
-1449 LPMLDKTLKTH
+1449 LPKLDKTLKTH
-1460 VKSLKNNLEKLGDAL
+1460 VNSLKTNLNKLGDAL
-1475 KGGAKGNGIEKYAKN
+1475 KGGKKGNGIEKYAKK
-1490 IADALGKIIDK
+1490 ITDALDKLIGKV
-1501 TKKVNPPI
+1501 KKVNSPI
-1509 KTLKSSFSSLKGSLS
+1509 KTLKSSFSSLKSSLS
-1524 DLVGKGSNNTLFD
+1524 GLVGKGSKNTLFD

-1545 MQTKFYHIL
+1545 MQTKFYHVL
-1554 RGKNSIQDLIDK
+1554 RGKNSIQNLIDK
-1566 LVKSLKDSKLDSVLT
+1566 LVKSLKDSKLDNLLT

-1586 LKKIARDLEKMSSPM
+1586 LKKIASDLKKMSSPM
-1601 KNFAKAMSTL
+1601 RNFSKAMSAL
-1611 SSTMKTFQTTKGQ
+1611 SSTMKVFQTTKGQ

-1632 ESLDNLKKAL
+1632 ESLENLKKAL
-1642 AGGNKATVVKEL
+1642 AGGKTKTTVVKEL
-1654 QDLTNAFAG
+1654 QDLTKAFAG
-1663 SGGKKSGGGLVSA
+1663 SGGKKSTGGFVSA
-1676 IKEVNDPLKKLSGYF
+1676 LKKVNDPLKKLSGYF
-1691 QDLKKP
+1691 KDLNKP
-1697 LDSFNKA
+1697 LNSFNKS
-1704 ISAFTGNGKN
+1704 ISAFTSNSKK

-1730 VFDAKKGGDGLA
+1730 VFDTKKGSKGLA
-1742 DQIEKMG
+1742 DQIKEMG

-1760 GLGDKIRK
+1760 SDKIK
-1768 ANDPLSKFASNLKSV
+1768 KTNEPLSKFTSGLKSV

-1792 GIKTFSD
+1792 GIKSFSD
-1799 LLDTF
+1799 LLNAF
-1804 AKKSNALDTFASS
+1804 AKKSNALDKFASS
-1817 LKSLNDALKKYP
+1817 LKSLNSALKKYP

-1834 KDEARTAYN
+1834 KDEASTAYN

-1854 SKQVGALKSRLSS
+1854 SKQVSTLKSRLSS
-1867 FKTAFNRSWKDL
+1867 FKSSFNKSWKNL
-1879 WSNLHTDSAKGLDRV
+1879 WSNLHTVSAKGLDRV
-1894 DTSLYNGFKQLNS
+1894 DTSLYRGLKQLQS
-1907 RADSFYRQFNRGWKN
+1907 RASAFYRQFNRGWKS

-1929 AFYRGVNKLPGY
+1929 MFYRGVNKLPGY
-1941 ASSAMQDIIGKM
+1941 ASSAMQDVIGKM
-1953 NRGIGGVNKVI
+1953 NKGIGGVNKVI
-1964 GEFGGDKKLGTIRYA
+1964 GEFGGDRKLGTIRYA

-1987 GGHMLINDS
+1987 GGHMLVNDS

-2007 PHKPWTMFN
+2007 PHKPWMMFN

-2025 PTGTQVLSGEDTHKV
+2025 PAGTQVLSGEDTHKV
-2040 MSSLGIH
+2040 MSSMGVH
-2047 RYADGTDN
+2047 RYANGTDN

-2074 GELKKYFYGATHF
+2074 GELKKYFYGSTNF
-2087 NGSPF
+2087 SGSPF

-2099 VSNAFLNA
+2099 ISNAFLNA

-2115 IDEFGGQVANP
+2115 IDEFGGQLANP
-2126 AGAGVSRWIPDIKR
+2126 AGAGVSRWIPVIKR
-2140 AAKVMHVDLTAVGLS
+2140 AAKVMHVNLTAAGLS

-2166 GNPTILQTV
+2166 GNPTIVQTV
-2175 DDINMRMGNPAIG
+2175 DDINMQRGDPAIG
-2188 LFQFIPSTFQSYAVR
+2188 LFQFIPETFRAYAVR
-2203 GHTKIKRGYD
+2203 GHGNIRSGYD
-2213 QILALFNDRSW
+2213 QILALFNDRTW

-2280 AKIVSGFA
+2280 SQIISGFA
-2288 KDEPDNGG
+2288 KDEPDNGSF
-2296 AGSSGTVLQDEIDS
+2296 GSASTSVLRDEIDS
-2310 LNNKFDTLIS
+2310 LNNKFDTLIG

-2332 NINVEGR
+2332 TINVDGK
-2339 TIARATNSAFRVQN
+2339 TIARATNSAFRAQN

-2361 RGFSGI
+2361 RGFSGV

>member
-1 MSTIS
+1 MPTIS

-53 YSHKVTD
+53 YSQKVTD
-60 ATHAIE
+60 ASHAIE
-66 QYGKVIDNLN
+66 QYGKVIANLN
-76 GRLVNYGTKLTEL
+76 NRLANYGTKLTEL

-101 KLKNSNEA
+101 KLKNSNEE
-109 NTKQYQDA
+109 NTKQYKDA
-117 EKALIKTKNSIQSL
+117 EKALTKTKNSIQSL

-174 RISKSVLDVNKSY
+174 RISKSVLSVNKSY
-187 VSSMQETGHY
+187 VSSMKETGHY

-208 KVAHQSL
+208 KLAHQSL

-221 EQEVT
+221 EKDVA
-226 HQLELSTTTLYKQ
+226 HQLELSTTTLYKR
-239 YEQERSALTRIN
+239 YDQERSALTRIN
-251 SERNRARNELKQLT
+251 YERNRARNELKQLT
-265 SQYGSNSTQAKAAR
+265 SQYGSNSTQAKNAR

-290 NQERSLTGLREKV
+290 NQERRLTGLREKV
-303 SQSTE
+303 TQSTE

-335 ATGFGRL
+335 ATGLGRL
-342 TTSVGQFNA
+342 TTSVGQFNT
-351 KLKESTSNTR
+351 KLKESTSHTR
-361 EWASSLKGGFVAASA
+361 EWASSLKGGFAAVSA
-376 ATVGVA
+376 GAVGVT
-382 AGLGKVTSMAGEMQQ
+382 AGFGKVTSMAGEMQQ
-397 KWVVA
+397 KWVTA
-402 KNLMVTGGEQATEV
+402 KNLMVTGGEQAVEV
-416 TKNLALMQQDAS
+416 TKNLALMQKDAS

-439 DIANQYTNLIKRGYD
+439 EIADQYTNLIKRGYD
-454 SKEALGA
+454 SKSALGA

-469 RATGDDFSDV
+469 RATGDEFSDV

-493 TNDTAQMAKNT
+493 TSDTAQMAKNT

-581 ATALKEAGLSVK
+581 AAALKEAGLSIK

-627 FKSIFGATGMQA
+627 FKTIFGTTGMQA

-649 LKSND
+649 LKAND
-654 DQLTQLINNSRKAE
+654 DQLTQLIANSRKAE

-678 QKNMQTTKMQME
+678 QKNMQTTKMQLE

-735 GAVGDVANTISKH
+735 GAVGDVANAVSKH
-748 SKDIMDFFSGIVQGA
+748 SKDIMGFFSGIVQGA
-763 KSASKWMQDVTKS
+763 KTASKWIHDVTKS
-776 VSDFFVHIPI
+776 VSDFFNHTPVIK
-786 VGDTLKEVKDFFKWA
+786 DATKKVKDFFKWA
-801 NTKMGGSKNS
+801 NTQMGGNKNN

-821 VGALAVLAVPLL
+821 VGALAMLAIPLL

-862 DERARNMSRV
+862 DQRAKDMRRV
-872 VDLQEQSLKLTQQQ
+872 VELQEQSLKLTQQQ
-886 IDLEKRNQGWGETT
+886 IDLEKRNQGWGDAT

-909 GPTSKTDAAGDVADA
+909 EPTNKANMVEDVVDA
-924 VDTVAGLKG
+924 VDTVTDLKG
-933 GEGGKVA
+933 GEGEKVA
-940 KNVEKMGETHAHF
+940 KNVEKMGEKHAHF
-953 WQRGFLGKFK
+953 WQRGFLGKLK
-963 GWGSSLVSALN
+963 GWGSSLISALN
-974 PTNMMQKFASLG
+974 PSNLIQKFADL
-986 DKVGGFSA
+986 
-994 KGFLAKFKS
+994 
-1003 ILSKLSPTNMMQK
+1003 
-1016 FASWGD
+1016 GD
-1022 KIGSLSAG
+1022 KIGSFSGKRIVAKIKSAVSKLNPTNLIQKFSALG
-1030 KFVAKFKSVMSKLNP
+1030 DKIGSFSGKKFVAKFKRAVSKLNP
-1045 KNWSIIQAMAS
+1045 KNWSIIQTMANI
-1056 LGDKMGG
+1056 GDKAGS
-1063 KSGQGFVS
+1063 KSGHGFVS
-1071 KFKAALSKLNPL
+1071 KFKSALSKLNPL
-1083 NLFKQHTQAAS
+1083 NLFRRHTKSAS
-1094 VAAEE
+1094 AAAEK
-1099 AGATVGTKASS
+1099 AGGTVGTKATS
-1110 GFLGKLKGSKAF
+1110 GFLSKLKGGKAF

-1133 HTFFN
+1133 HGFFN
-1138 GWTLAF
+1138 GWSLAF
-1144 GLVDSGF
+1144 GLVDNGF
-1151 NIIKGIKEKNS
+1151 NIIKGIKEKNP

-1171 GIGGSIGAGLGGI
+1171 GIGGFIGAGIGGM
-1184 LGSIV
+1184 LGSVV
-1189 PGVGTLAGASLGQ
+1189 PGIGTMAGASLGQ
-1202 AIGSGVGKFTP
+1202 AIGSKVGERAP
-1213 EIGRFISI
+1213 EIGRFLSAG
-1221 EFKTALNTG
+1221 FKTGINTG
-1230 ADAIEALIKYFK
+1230 KEVVGAYIKYAK
-1242 GGFQVIGDIMHGDF
+1242 GVFQVLGDLIHGDF
-1256 GKAWKDASK
+1256 NKAWKDASK
-1265 GFQQFTDGMV
+1265 GFHQFSDGMV
-1275 SYFDKHGGKGIK
+1275 KYFDKHGGKGVK

-1295 AIKRGNWKG
+1295 TIKKGNWKG

-1315 AWSGFTSWFDK
+1315 AWGGFTSWFDK
-1326 NILGKTKQATS
+1326 NILGKTKKATS
-1337 SSSSSSRSSSTK
+1337 NSSKSPSTK
-1349 GKKVVSLSH
+1349 GKKVVSLSK

-1367 NIKAMTVALKAYTS
+1367 NIKSMTAALKAYTT
-1381 ALSGLKATVQKND
+1381 ALSGLKATVKKND
-1394 PSKIVNNMNK
+1394 PSTIVNNMNK

-1411 GWGKAAGPIKKM
+1411 GWDKAAQPIKKM
-1423 GDAFKYLATFASAM
+1423 GDAFKYLATFAKAM
-1437 AKKDVFRAFNTD
+1437 AKKDVFKAFNTD
-1449 LPMLDKTLKTH
+1449 LPKLDKTLKTH
-1460 VKSLKNNLEKLGDAL
+1460 VNSLKTNLNKLGDAL
-1475 KGGAKGNGIEKYAKN
+1475 KGGKKGNGIEKYAKK
-1490 IADALGKIIDK
+1490 IVDALAKLTDK
-1501 TKKVNPPI
+1501 AKKVNSPI
-1509 KTLKSSFSSLKGSLS
+1509 KTLKSSFSSLKSSLS
-1524 DLVGKGSNNTLFD
+1524 SLVGKGSKNTLFD

-1545 MQTKFYHIL
+1545 MQTKFYHVL
-1554 RGKNSIQDLIDK
+1554 RGKNSIQNLIDK
-1566 LVKSLKDSKLDSVLT
+1566 LVKSLKDSKLDDLLT
-1581 KIETP
+1581 KIEGP
-1586 LKKIARDLEKMSSPM
+1586 LKKIANDLNKMSSPM

-1611 SSTMKTFQTTKGQ
+1611 GSTMKVFQTAKGK
-1624 KNPLDAMV
+1624 KNPLDSMV
-1632 ESLDNLKKAL
+1632 ESLENLKKAL
-1642 AGGNKATVVKEL
+1642 AGGKTKTTVVKEL
-1654 QDLTNAFAG
+1654 QDLTKAFAG
-1663 SGGKKSGGGLVSA
+1663 SGGKKSTGGFVSA
-1676 IKEVNDPLKKLSGYF
+1676 IQKVNDPLKKLSGYF
-1691 QDLKKP
+1691 KDLNKP
-1697 LDSFNKA
+1697 LDSFNKSIA
-1704 ISAFTGNGKN
+1704 AFTGKGKK
-1714 SNPLENMANG
+1714 SNPLENMASG

-1730 VFDAKKGGDGLA
+1730 VFDTKKGSKGLA
-1742 DQIEKMG
+1742 DQIKEMG
-1749 DAFGG
+1749 EAFGG
-1754 NGKKSL
+1754 NGKKSV
-1760 GLGDKIRK
+1760 GLADKITK
-1768 ANDPLSKFASNLKSV
+1768 TNKPLDTFTSSLKSV

-1792 GIKTFSD
+1792 GIKSFSD
-1799 LLDTF
+1799 LLSAF
-1804 AKKSNALDTFASS
+1804 AKKSNALDRFASS
-1817 LKSLNDALKKYP
+1817 LKSLNSALKKYP

-1834 KDEARTAYN
+1834 KDEASTAYN
-1843 ALKDYDFSKEF
+1843 ALKDYNFAKEF
-1854 SKQVGALKSRLSS
+1854 SSQVSSLKSRLSS
-1867 FKTAFNRSWKDL
+1867 FKSAFNKSWKNL
-1879 WSNLHTDSAKGLDRV
+1879 WDNLHTVSAKGLDRV
-1894 DTSLYNGFKQLNS
+1894 DTSLYRGFKQLQS
-1907 RADSFYRQFNRGWKN
+1907 RASAFYRSFKRGWSN

-1929 AFYRGVNKLPGY
+1929 MFYRGVNKLPGY
-1941 ASSAMQDIIGKM
+1941 ASSAMQDVIGKM

-1979 DGTRGGHP
+1979 DGTHGGHP
-1987 GGHMLINDS
+1987 GGHMLVNDS

-2007 PHKPWTMFN
+2007 PHRPWMMFN

-2025 PTGTQVLSGEDTHKV
+2025 PAGTQVLSGEDTHKV
-2040 MSSLGIH
+2040 MSSMGIRH
-2047 RYADGTDN
+2047 YADGTDD

-2074 GELKKYFYGATHF
+2074 GELKKYFYGATNF

-2099 VSNAFLNA
+2099 ISNAFLNA

-2115 IDEFGGQVANP
+2115 IDEFGGQLANP
-2126 AGAGVSRWIPDIKR
+2126 AGAGVTRWIPVIKR
-2140 AAKVMHVDLTAVGLS
+2140 AAKVMHVNLTAAGLS
-2155 KILSNMQHESG
+2155 KLLSNMQHESG
-2166 GNPTILQTV
+2166 GNPTIVQTV
-2175 DDINMRMGNPAIG
+2175 DDINMRNGNPAIG
-2188 LFQFIPSTFQSYAVR
+2188 LFQFIPQTFSSYAVR
-2203 GHTKIKRGYD
+2203 GHTNIRSGYD
-2213 QILALFNDRSW
+2213 QILAVFNDSNW

-2236 TGGRR
+2236 SGRRR

-2269 LSKRPRAYQIL
+2269 LSKRPRAYHILSQI
-2280 AKIVSGFA
+2280 ISGFA

-2296 AGSSGTVLQDEIDS
+2296 FGSAGTSVLQDEINS

-2332 NINVEGR
+2332 NINVDGR
-2339 TIARATNSAFRVQN
+2339 TIARATNSAFRAQN

-2361 RGFSGI
+2361 RGFSGV

>member
-1 MSTIS
+1 MPTIS

-53 YSHKVTD
+53 YSQKVTD
-60 ATHAIE
+60 ASHAIE
-66 QYGKVIDNLN
+66 QYGKVIANLN
-76 GRLVNYGTKLTEL
+76 NRLANYGTKLTEL

-101 KLKNSNEA
+101 KLKNSNEE
-109 NTKQYQDA
+109 NTKQYKDA
-117 EKALIKTKNSIQSL
+117 EKALTKTKNSIQSL

-174 RISKSVLDVNKSY
+174 RISKSVLSVNKSY
-187 VSSMQETGHY
+187 VSSMKETGHY

-208 KVAHQSL
+208 KLAHQSL

-221 EQEVT
+221 EKDVA
-226 HQLELSTTTLYKQ
+226 HQLELSTTTLYKR
-239 YEQERSALTRIN
+239 YDQERSALTRIN

-265 SQYGSNSTQAKAAR
+265 SQYGSNSTQAKNAR

-290 NQERSLTGLREKV
+290 NQERRLTGLREKV
-303 SQSTE
+303 TQSTE

-335 ATGFGRL
+335 ATGLGRL
-342 TTSVGQFNA
+342 TTSVGQFNT
-351 KLKESTSNTR
+351 KLKESTSHTR
-361 EWASSLKGGFVAASA
+361 EWASSLKGGFAAVSA
-376 ATVGVA
+376 GAVGVT
-382 AGLGKVTSMAGEMQQ
+382 AGLGKVTSMASEMQQ
-397 KWVVA
+397 KWVTA
-402 KNLMVTGGEQATEV
+402 KNLMVTGGEQAVEV
-416 TKNLALMQQDAS
+416 TKNLALMQKDAS

-439 DIANQYTNLIKRGYD
+439 EIADQYTNLIKRGYD
-454 SKEALGA
+454 SKSALGA

-469 RATGDDFSDV
+469 RATGDEFSDV

-493 TNDTAQMAKNT
+493 TDNTAQMAKNT

-581 ATALKEAGLSVK
+581 SDALKEAGLSMK

-627 FKSIFGATGMQA
+627 FKAVFGATGMQA

-649 LKSND
+649 LKDND

-678 QKNMQTTKMQME
+678 QKNMQTTKMQLE

-735 GAVGDVANTISKH
+735 SAVGDVANAVSKH
-748 SKDIMDFFSGIVQGA
+748 SKDIMGFFSGIVQGS
-763 KSASKWMQDVTKS
+763 KTASKWIGNITKS
-776 VSDFFVHIPI
+776 VSDFFNYTPVIKDI
-786 VGDTLKEVKDFFKWA
+786 TKNIKDFFKWA
-801 NTKMGGSKNS
+801 NTQMGGNKNN

-821 VGALAVLAVPLL
+821 VGALATLAVPLL
-833 AIRKT
+833 AVRKT

-844 ILMDVG
+844 ILLDVG

-862 DERARNMSRV
+862 DERAREMKRV
-872 VDLQEQSLKLTQQQ
+872 VALQEQSLKLTQQQ
-886 IDLEKRNQGWGETT
+886 IELEKKNRGWGDTNHTGEYPTT
-900 HSGEHPTGK
+900 KGTPT
-909 GPTSKTDAAGDVADA
+909 KTDVVGDIADA
-924 VDTVAGLKG
+924 VDTVADMKG
-933 GEGGKVA
+933 GEGDKVA
-940 KNVEKMGETHAHF
+940 KNVEKMGEKHAHF
-953 WQRGFLGKFK
+953 WQRGFLGKLK
-963 GWGSSLVSALN
+963 SWGSSLVSALN
-974 PTNMMQKFASLG
+974 PTNLIQKFANFG
-986 DKVGGFSA
+986 DKLGNLTA
-994 KGFLAKFKS
+994 K
-1003 ILSKLSPTNMMQK
+1003 
-1016 FASWGD
+1016 
-1022 KIGSLSAG
+1022 
-1030 KFVAKFKSVMSKLNP
+1030 KFVAKIKSIISKLNPLPLIKKFGAALKAGLSKLNP
-1045 KNWSIIQAMAS
+1045 KNWHILQTMANI
-1056 LGDKMGG
+1056 GDKAGSRAG
-1063 KSGQGFVS
+1063 NGFVS
-1071 KFKAALSKLNPL
+1071 KFKGVLSKLNPL
-1083 NLFKQHTQAAS
+1083 NWFKRNKGVSA
-1094 VAAEE
+1094 AAEK
-1099 AGATVGTKASS
+1099 AGAEAGTKATT
-1110 GFLGKLKGSKAF
+1110 GFLGKLKGSKIL

-1133 HTFFN
+1133 HGFFN
-1138 GWTLAF
+1138 GWSLAF
-1144 GLVDSGF
+1144 GLVDNGF
-1151 NIIKGIKEKNS
+1151 NIINGIKEKNPDK
-1162 TQKARDLGS
+1162 KARELGS
-1171 GIGGSIGAGLGGI
+1171 GIGGGIGAGVGAI
-1184 LGSIV
+1184 LGSV
-1189 PGVGTLAGASLGQ
+1189 FPGIGTMAGAALGQ
-1202 AIGSGVGKFTP
+1202 AIGTAAGHFAP
-1213 EIGRFISI
+1213 EILH
-1221 EFKTALNTG
+1221 TASDVG
-1230 ADAIEALIKYFK
+1230 QALAK
-1242 GGFQVIGDIMHGDF
+1242 GWKGTCQVIVDLAHGNF
-1256 GKAWKDASK
+1256 SKAWKDASK
-1265 GFQQFTDGMV
+1265 GFHQFTDGMV
-1275 SYFDKHGGKGIK
+1275 RWFDKHGGSGVK
-1287 SWVGKSID
+1287 SWVGKSIGY
-1295 AIKRGNWKG
+1295 IKKGDWKG
-1304 AWDNTVNSAKS
+1304 AGNNALKSFQS
-1315 AWSGFTSWFDK
+1315 AWSGFSSWWDK
-1326 NILGKTKQATS
+1326 TILGKTKKSTPS
-1337 SSSSSSRSSSTK
+1337 KSPSTK
-1349 GKKVVSLSH
+1349 GKKVVSLSQ

-1367 NIKAMTVALKAYTS
+1367 NIKAMTSALKAYTS
-1381 ALSGLKATVQKND
+1381 ALSGLKATVKKND

-1411 GWGKAAGPIKKM
+1411 GWSKAAEPIKKM

-1437 AKKDVFRAFNTD
+1437 AKKDVFKAFNTD
-1449 LPMLDKTLKTH
+1449 LPKLDKTLKTH
-1460 VKSLKNNLEKLGDAL
+1460 VNSLKTNLNKLGDAL
-1475 KGGAKGNGIEKYAKN
+1475 KGGKKGNGIEKYAKK
-1490 IADALGKIIDK
+1490 ITDALDKLIGKV
-1501 TKKVNPPI
+1501 KKVNSPI
-1509 KTLKSSFSSLKGSLS
+1509 KTLKSSFSSLKSSLS
-1524 DLVGKGSNNTLFD
+1524 GLVGKGSKNTLFD

-1545 MQTKFYHIL
+1545 MQTKFYHVL
-1554 RGKNSIQDLIDK
+1554 RGKNSIQNLIDK
-1566 LVKSLKDSKLDSVLT
+1566 LVKSLKDSKLDNLLT

-1586 LKKIARDLEKMSSPM
+1586 LKKIASDLKKMSSPM
-1601 KNFAKAMSTL
+1601 KNFSKAMSAL
-1611 SSTMKTFQTTKGQ
+1611 SSTMKVFQTTKGQ

-1632 ESLDNLKKAL
+1632 ESLENLKKAL
-1642 AGGNKATVVKEL
+1642 AGGKTKTTVVKEL
-1654 QDLTNAFAG
+1654 QDLTKAFAG
-1663 SGGKKSGGGLVSA
+1663 SGGKKSTGGFVSA
-1676 IKEVNDPLKKLSGYF
+1676 LKKVNDPLKKLSGYF
-1691 QDLKKP
+1691 KDLNKP
-1697 LDSFNKA
+1697 LNSFNKS
-1704 ISAFTGNGKN
+1704 ISAFTSNSKK

-1730 VFDAKKGGDGLA
+1730 VFDTKKGSKGLA
-1742 DQIEKMG
+1742 DQIKEMG

-1760 GLGDKIRK
+1760 SDKIK
-1768 ANDPLSKFASNLKSV
+1768 KTNEPLSKFTSGLKSV

-1792 GIKTFSD
+1792 GIKSFSD
-1799 LLDTF
+1799 LLNAF
-1804 AKKSNALDTFASS
+1804 AKKSNALDKFASS
-1817 LKSLNDALKKYP
+1817 LKSLNSALKKYP

-1834 KDEARTAYN
+1834 KDEAITAYK

-1854 SKQVGALKSRLSS
+1854 SKQVSTLKSRLSS
-1867 FKTAFNRSWKDL
+1867 FKSSFNKSWRNL
-1879 WSNLHTDSAKGLDRV
+1879 WSNLHTVSAKGLDRV
-1894 DTSLYNGFKQLNS
+1894 DTSLYRGFKQLQS
-1907 RADSFYRQFNRGWKN
+1907 RASAFYRQFNRGWKS

-1929 AFYRGVNKLPGY
+1929 MFYRGVNKLPGY
-1941 ASSAMQDIIGKM
+1941 ASSAMQDVIGKM
-1953 NRGIGGVNKVI
+1953 NKGIGGVNKVI
-1964 GEFGGDKKLGTIRYA
+1964 GEFGGDRKLGTIRYA
-1979 DGTRGGHP
+1979 DGTHGGHP
-1987 GGHMLINDS
+1987 GCHMLVNDS

-2007 PHKPWTMFN
+2007 PHRPWMMFN
-2016 DRNTLIPNA
+2016 DRNILIPNA
-2025 PTGTQVLSGEDTHKV
+2025 PAGTQVLNGEDTHKV
-2040 MSSLGIH
+2040 MSSMGIRH
-2047 RYADGTDN
+2047 YANGTDG

-2074 GELKKYFYGATHF
+2074 GELKKYFYGSTNF
-2087 NGSPF
+2087 SSSPF

-2099 VSNAFLNA
+2099 ISNAFLNA

-2115 IDEFGGQVANP
+2115 IDEFGGQLANP
-2126 AGAGVSRWIPDIKR
+2126 AGAGVSRWIPVIKR
-2140 AAKVMHVDLTAVGLS
+2140 AAKVMHVNLTAAGLS

-2166 GNPTILQTV
+2166 GNPTIVQTV
-2175 DDINMRMGNPAIG
+2175 DDINMQRGDPAIG
-2188 LFQFIPSTFQSYAVR
+2188 LFQFIPETFRAYAVR
-2203 GHTKIKRGYD
+2203 GHGNIRSGYD
-2213 QILALFNDRSW
+2213 QILALFNDRTW

-2280 AKIVSGFA
+2280 SQIISGFA
-2288 KDEPDNGG
+2288 KDEPDNGSF
-2296 AGSSGTVLQDEIDS
+2296 GSASTSVLRDEIDS

-2332 NINVEGR
+2332 TINVDGK
-2339 TIARATNSAFRVQN
+2339 TIARATNSAFRAQN

-2361 RGFSGI
+2361 RGFSGV

>member
-1 MSTIS
+1 MPTIS

-53 YSHKVTD
+53 YSQKVTD
-60 ATHAIE
+60 ASHAIE
-66 QYGKVIDNLN
+66 QYGKVIANLN
-76 GRLVNYGTKLTEL
+76 NRLANYGTKLTEL

-101 KLKNSNEA
+101 KLKNSNEE
-109 NTKQYQDA
+109 NTKQYKDA
-117 EKALIKTKNSIQSL
+117 EKALTKTKNSIQSL

-174 RISKSVLDVNKSY
+174 RISKSVLSVNKSY
-187 VSSMQETGHY
+187 VSSMKETGHY

-208 KVAHQSL
+208 KLAHQSL

-221 EQEVT
+221 EKDVA
-226 HQLELSTTTLYKQ
+226 HQLELSTTTLYKR
-239 YEQERSALTRIN
+239 YDQERSALTRIN
-251 SERNRARNELKQLT
+251 YERNRARNELKQLT
-265 SQYGSNSTQAKAAR
+265 SQYGSNSTQAKNAR

-290 NQERSLTGLREKV
+290 NQERRLTGLREKV
-303 SQSTE
+303 TQSTE

-335 ATGFGRL
+335 ATGLGRL
-342 TTSVGQFNA
+342 TTSVGQFNT
-351 KLKESTSNTR
+351 KLKESTSHTR
-361 EWASSLKGGFVAASA
+361 EWASSLKGGFAAVSA
-376 ATVGVA
+376 GAVGVT

-397 KWVVA
+397 KWVTA
-402 KNLMVTGGEQATEV
+402 KNLMVTGGEQAVEV
-416 TKNLALMQQDAS
+416 TKNLALMQKDAS

-439 DIANQYTNLIKRGYD
+439 EIADQYTNLIKRGYD
-454 SKEALGA
+454 SKSALGA

-469 RATGDDFSDV
+469 RATGDEFSDV

-493 TNDTAQMAKNT
+493 TSDTAQMAKNT

-581 ATALKEAGLSVK
+581 AAALKEAGLSIK

-649 LKSND
+649 LKAND

-678 QKNMQTTKMQME
+678 QKNMQTTKMQLE

-735 GAVGDVANTISKH
+735 SAVGDVANAVSKH
-748 SKDIMDFFSGIVQGA
+748 SKDIMGFFSGIVQGA
-763 KSASKWMQDVTKS
+763 KTASKWIGNITKS
-776 VSDFFVHIPI
+776 VSDFFNYTPVIKDI
-786 VGDTLKEVKDFFKWA
+786 TKNIKDFFKWA
-801 NTKMGGSKNS
+801 NTQMGGNKNN

-821 VGALAVLAVPLL
+821 VGALATLAVPLL
-833 AIRKT
+833 AVRKT

-844 ILMDVG
+844 ILLDVG

-862 DERARNMSRV
+862 DERAREMKRV
-872 VDLQEQSLKLTQQQ
+872 VALQEQSLKLTQQQ
-886 IDLEKRNQGWGETT
+886 IELEKKNRGWGDTN
-900 HSGEHPTGK
+900 HSGEHPTTN
-909 GPTSKTDAAGDVADA
+909 GPTTKTDVVEDIADA
-924 VDTVAGLKG
+924 VDTVADMKG
-933 GEGGKVA
+933 GEGDKVA
-940 KNVEKMGETHAHF
+940 KNVEKMGEKHAHF
-953 WQRGFLGKFK
+953 WQRGFIGKLK

-974 PTNMMQKFASLG
+974 PTNLIQKFANFG
-986 DKVGGFSA
+986 DKLGNLTA
-994 KGFLAKFKS
+994 K
-1003 ILSKLSPTNMMQK
+1003 
-1016 FASWGD
+1016 
-1022 KIGSLSAG
+1022 
-1030 KFVAKFKSVMSKLNP
+1030 KFVAKIKSIISKLNPLPLIKKFGAALKAGLSKLNP
-1045 KNWSIIQAMAS
+1045 KNWHILQTMANV
-1056 LGDKMGG
+1056 GDKAGSRAG
-1063 KSGQGFVS
+1063 NGFVS
-1071 KFKAALSKLNPL
+1071 KFKGVLSKLNPL
-1083 NLFKQHTQAAS
+1083 NWFKRNKGVS
-1094 VAAEE
+1094 VAAEK
-1099 AGATVGTKASS
+1099 AGAEAGTKATT
-1110 GFLGKLKGSKAF
+1110 GFLGKLKGSKIL

-1133 HTFFN
+1133 HGFFN
-1138 GWTLAF
+1138 GWSLAF
-1144 GLVDSGF
+1144 GLVDNGF
-1151 NIIKGIKEKNS
+1151 NIINGIKEKNPDK
-1162 TQKARDLGS
+1162 KARELGS
-1171 GIGGSIGAGLGGI
+1171 GIGGGIGAGVGAI
-1184 LGSIV
+1184 LGSV
-1189 PGVGTLAGASLGQ
+1189 FPGIGTMAGAVLGQ
-1202 AIGSGVGKFTP
+1202 AIGTAAGHFAP
-1213 EIGRFISI
+1213 EILH
-1221 EFKTALNTG
+1221 TASDVG
-1230 ADAIEALIKYFK
+1230 QALAK
-1242 GGFQVIGDIMHGDF
+1242 GWKGTCQVLVDLAHGNF
-1256 GKAWKDASK
+1256 SKAWKDASK
-1265 GFQQFTDGMV
+1265 GFHQFTDGMV
-1275 SYFDKHGGKGIK
+1275 RWFDKHGGSGIK
-1287 SWVGKSID
+1287 SWVGKSIGY
-1295 AIKRGNWKG
+1295 IKKGDWKG
-1304 AWDNTVNSAKS
+1304 AGNNALKSFQS
-1315 AWSGFTSWFDK
+1315 AWNGFSSWWDK
-1326 NILGKTKQATS
+1326 TILGKTKKSTPS
-1337 SSSSSSRSSSTK
+1337 KSPSTK
-1349 GKKVVSLSH
+1349 GKKVVSLSQ

-1367 NIKAMTVALKAYTS
+1367 NIKAMTSALKAYTS
-1381 ALSGLKATVQKND
+1381 ALSGLKATVKKND

-1411 GWGKAAGPIKKM
+1411 GWSKAAEPIKKM

-1437 AKKDVFRAFNTD
+1437 AKKDVFKAFNTD
-1449 LPMLDKTLKTH
+1449 LPKLDKTLKTH
-1460 VKSLKNNLEKLGDAL
+1460 VNSLKTNLNKLGDAL
-1475 KGGAKGNGIEKYAKN
+1475 KGGKKGNGIEKYAKK
-1490 IADALGKIIDK
+1490 ITDALDKLIGKV
-1501 TKKVNPPI
+1501 KKVNSPI
-1509 KTLKSSFSSLKGSLS
+1509 KTLKSSFSSLKSSLS
-1524 DLVGKGSNNTLFD
+1524 GLVGKGSKNTLFD

-1545 MQTKFYHIL
+1545 MQTKFYHVL
-1554 RGKNSIQDLIDK
+1554 RGKNSIQNLIDK
-1566 LVKSLKDSKLDSVLT
+1566 LVKSLKDSKLDNLLT

-1586 LKKIARDLEKMSSPM
+1586 LKKIASDLKKMSSPM
-1601 KNFAKAMSTL
+1601 RNFSKAMSAL
-1611 SSTMKTFQTTKGQ
+1611 SSTMKVFQTTKGQ

-1632 ESLDNLKKAL
+1632 ESLENLKKAL
-1642 AGGNKATVVKEL
+1642 AGGKTKTTVVKEL
-1654 QDLTNAFAG
+1654 QDLTKAFAG
-1663 SGGKKSGGGLVSA
+1663 SGGKKSTGGFVSA
-1676 IKEVNDPLKKLSGYF
+1676 LKKVNDPLKKLSGYF
-1691 QDLKKP
+1691 KDLNKP
-1697 LDSFNKA
+1697 LNSFNKS
-1704 ISAFTGNGKN
+1704 ISAFTSNSKK

-1730 VFDAKKGGDGLA
+1730 VFDTKKGSKGLA
-1742 DQIEKMG
+1742 DQIKEMG

-1760 GLGDKIRK
+1760 SDKIK
-1768 ANDPLSKFASNLKSV
+1768 KTNEPLSKFTSGLKSV

-1792 GIKTFSD
+1792 GIKSFSD
-1799 LLDTF
+1799 LLNAF
-1804 AKKSNALDTFASS
+1804 AKKSNALDKFASS
-1817 LKSLNDALKKYP
+1817 LKSLNSALKKYP

-1834 KDEARTAYN
+1834 KDEASTAYN

-1854 SKQVGALKSRLSS
+1854 SKQVSTLKSRLSS
-1867 FKTAFNRSWKDL
+1867 FKSSFNKSWKNL
-1879 WSNLHTDSAKGLDRV
+1879 WSNLHTVSAKGLDRV
-1894 DTSLYNGFKQLNS
+1894 DTSLYRGLKQLQS
-1907 RADSFYRQFNRGWKN
+1907 RASAFYRQFNRGWKS

-1929 AFYRGVNKLPGY
+1929 MFYRGVNKLPGY
-1941 ASSAMQDIIGKM
+1941 ASSAMQDVIGKM
-1953 NRGIGGVNKVI
+1953 NKGIGGVNKVI

-1979 DGTRGGHP
+1979 DGTHGGHP
-1987 GGHMLINDS
+1987 GGHMLVNDS

-2007 PHKPWTMFN
+2007 PHRPWMIFN

-2025 PTGTQVLSGEDTHKV
+2025 PAGTQVLSGEDTHKV
-2040 MSSLGIH
+2040 MSSMGIRH
-2047 RYADGTDN
+2047 YADGTDN

-2074 GELKKYFYGATHF
+2074 GELKKYFYGATNF

-2099 VSNAFLNA
+2099 ISNAFLNA

-2115 IDEFGGQVANP
+2115 IDEFGGQLANP
-2126 AGAGVSRWIPDIKR
+2126 AGAGVSRWIPVIKR
-2140 AAKVMHVDLTAVGLS
+2140 AAKVMHVSLTAAGLS

-2166 GNPTILQTV
+2166 GNPTIVQTV
-2175 DDINMRMGNPAIG
+2175 DDINMRRGDPAIG
-2188 LFQFIPSTFQSYAVR
+2188 LFQFIPETFRAYAVR
-2203 GHTKIKRGYD
+2203 GHGNIRSGYD
-2213 QILALFNDRSW
+2213 QILALFNDRTW

-2280 AKIVSGFA
+2280 SQIISGFA

-2296 AGSSGTVLQDEIDS
+2296 FGSAGTSVLQDEIDS
-2310 LNNKFDTLIS
+2310 LNDKFDTLIG

-2332 NINVEGR
+2332 NINVDGR
-2339 TIARATNSAFRVQN
+2339 TIARATNSAFRAQN

-2361 RGFSGI
+2361 RGFSGV

>member
-1 MSTIS
+1 MPTIS

-53 YSHKVTD
+53 YSQKVTD
-60 ATHAIE
+60 ASHAIE
-66 QYGKVIDNLN
+66 QYGKVIANLN
-76 GRLVNYGTKLTEL
+76 NRLANYGTKLTEL

-101 KLKNSNEA
+101 KLKNSNEE
-109 NTKQYQDA
+109 NTKQYKDA
-117 EKALIKTKNSIQSL
+117 EKALTKTKNSIQSL

-174 RISKSVLDVNKSY
+174 RISKSVLSVNKSY
-187 VSSMQETGHY
+187 VSSMKETGHY

-208 KVAHQSL
+208 KLAHQSL

-221 EQEVT
+221 EKDVA
-226 HQLELSTTTLYKQ
+226 HQLELSTTTLYKR
-239 YEQERSALTRIN
+239 YDQERSALTRIN

-265 SQYGSNSTQAKAAR
+265 SQYGSNSTQAKNAR

-290 NQERSLTGLREKV
+290 NQERRLTGLREKV
-303 SQSTE
+303 TQSTE

-335 ATGFGRL
+335 ATGLGRL
-342 TTSVGQFNA
+342 TTSVGQFNT
-351 KLKESTSNTR
+351 KLKESTSHTR
-361 EWASSLKGGFVAASA
+361 EWASSLKGGFAAVSA
-376 ATVGVA
+376 GAVGVT
-382 AGLGKVTSMAGEMQQ
+382 AGLGKVTSMASEMQQ
-397 KWVVA
+397 KWVTA
-402 KNLMVTGGEQATEV
+402 KNLMVTGGEQAVEV
-416 TKNLALMQQDAS
+416 TKNLALMQKDAS

-439 DIANQYTNLIKRGYD
+439 EIADQYTNLIKRGYD
-454 SKEALGA
+454 SKSALGA

-469 RATGDDFSDV
+469 RATGDEFSDV

-493 TNDTAQMAKNT
+493 TDNTAQMAKNT

-581 ATALKEAGLSVK
+581 AAALKEAGLSIK

-649 LKSND
+649 LKAND
-654 DQLTQLINNSRKAE
+654 DQLTQLIANSRKAE

-678 QKNMQTTKMQME
+678 QKNMQTTKMQLE

-735 GAVGDVANTISKH
+735 SAVGDVANAVSKH
-748 SKDIMDFFSGIVQGA
+748 SKDIMGFFSGIVQGS
-763 KSASKWMQDVTKS
+763 KTASKWIGNITKS
-776 VSDFFVHIPI
+776 VSDFFNYTPVIKDI
-786 VGDTLKEVKDFFKWA
+786 TKNIKDFFKWA
-801 NTKMGGSKNS
+801 NTQMGGNKNN

-821 VGALAVLAVPLL
+821 VGALATLAVPLL
-833 AIRKT
+833 AVRKT

-844 ILMDVG
+844 ILLDVG

-862 DERARNMSRV
+862 DERAREMKRV
-872 VDLQEQSLKLTQQQ
+872 VALQEQSLKLTQQQ
-886 IDLEKRNQGWGETT
+886 IELEKKNRGWGDTNHTGEYPTT
-900 HSGEHPTGK
+900 KGTPT
-909 GPTSKTDAAGDVADA
+909 KTDVVGDIADA
-924 VDTVAGLKG
+924 VDTVADMKG
-933 GEGGKVA
+933 GEGDKVA
-940 KNVEKMGETHAHF
+940 KNVEKMGEKHAHF
-953 WQRGFLGKFK
+953 WQRGFLGKLK
-963 GWGSSLVSALN
+963 SWGSSLVSALN
-974 PTNMMQKFASLG
+974 PTNLIQKFANFG
-986 DKVGGFSA
+986 DKLGNLTA
-994 KGFLAKFKS
+994 K
-1003 ILSKLSPTNMMQK
+1003 
-1016 FASWGD
+1016 
-1022 KIGSLSAG
+1022 
-1030 KFVAKFKSVMSKLNP
+1030 KFVAKIKSIISKLNPLPLIKKFGAALKAGLSKLNP
-1045 KNWSIIQAMAS
+1045 KNWHILQTMANI
-1056 LGDKMGG
+1056 GDKAGSRAG
-1063 KSGQGFVS
+1063 NGFVS
-1071 KFKAALSKLNPL
+1071 KFKGVLSKLNPL
-1083 NLFKQHTQAAS
+1083 NWFKRNKGVSA
-1094 VAAEE
+1094 AAEK
-1099 AGATVGTKASS
+1099 AGAEAGTKATT
-1110 GFLGKLKGSKAF
+1110 GFLGKLKGSKIL

-1133 HTFFN
+1133 HGFFN
-1138 GWTLAF
+1138 GWSLAF
-1144 GLVDSGF
+1144 GLVDNGF
-1151 NIIKGIKEKNS
+1151 NIINGIKEKNPDK
-1162 TQKARDLGS
+1162 KARELGS
-1171 GIGGSIGAGLGGI
+1171 GIGGGIGAGVGAI
-1184 LGSIV
+1184 LGSV
-1189 PGVGTLAGASLGQ
+1189 FPGIGTMAGAALGQ
-1202 AIGSGVGKFTP
+1202 AIGTAAGHFAP
-1213 EIGRFISI
+1213 EILH
-1221 EFKTALNTG
+1221 TASDVG
-1230 ADAIEALIKYFK
+1230 QALAK
-1242 GGFQVIGDIMHGDF
+1242 GWKGTCQVIVDLAHGNF
-1256 GKAWKDASK
+1256 SKAWKDASK
-1265 GFQQFTDGMV
+1265 GFHQFTDGMV
-1275 SYFDKHGGKGIK
+1275 RWFDKHGGSGVK
-1287 SWVGKSID
+1287 SWVGKSIGY
-1295 AIKRGNWKG
+1295 IKKGDWKG
-1304 AWDNTVNSAKS
+1304 AGNNALKSFQS
-1315 AWSGFTSWFDK
+1315 AWSGFSSWWDK
-1326 NILGKTKQATS
+1326 TILGKTKKSTPS
-1337 SSSSSSRSSSTK
+1337 KSPSTK
-1349 GKKVVSLSH
+1349 GKKVVSLSQ

-1367 NIKAMTVALKAYTS
+1367 NIKAMTSALKAYTS
-1381 ALSGLKATVQKND
+1381 ALSGLKATVKKND

-1411 GWGKAAGPIKKM
+1411 GWSKAAEPIKKM

-1437 AKKDVFRAFNTD
+1437 AKKDVFKAFNTD
-1449 LPMLDKTLKTH
+1449 LPKLDKTLKTH
-1460 VKSLKNNLEKLGDAL
+1460 VNSLKTNLNKLGDAL
-1475 KGGAKGNGIEKYAKN
+1475 KGGKKGNGIEKYAKK
-1490 IADALGKIIDK
+1490 ITDALDKLIGKV
-1501 TKKVNPPI
+1501 KKVNSPI
-1509 KTLKSSFSSLKGSLS
+1509 KTLKSSFSSLKSSLS
-1524 DLVGKGSNNTLFD
+1524 GLVGKGSKNTLFD

-1545 MQTKFYHIL
+1545 MQTKFYHVL
-1554 RGKNSIQDLIDK
+1554 RGKNSIQNLIDK
-1566 LVKSLKDSKLDSVLT
+1566 LVKSLKDSKLDNLLT

-1586 LKKIARDLEKMSSPM
+1586 LKKIASDLKKMSSPM
-1601 KNFAKAMSTL
+1601 KNFSKAMSAL
-1611 SSTMKTFQTTKGQ
+1611 SSTMKVFQTTKGQ

-1632 ESLDNLKKAL
+1632 ESLENLKKAL
-1642 AGGNKATVVKEL
+1642 AGGKTKTTVVKEL
-1654 QDLTNAFAG
+1654 QDLTKAFAG
-1663 SGGKKSGGGLVSA
+1663 SGGKKSTGGFVSA
-1676 IKEVNDPLKKLSGYF
+1676 LKKVNDPLKKLSGYF
-1691 QDLKKP
+1691 KDLNKP
-1697 LDSFNKA
+1697 LNSFNKS
-1704 ISAFTGNGKN
+1704 ISAFTSNSKK

-1730 VFDAKKGGDGLA
+1730 VFDTKKGSKGLA
-1742 DQIEKMG
+1742 DQIKEMG

-1760 GLGDKIRK
+1760 SDKIK
-1768 ANDPLSKFASNLKSV
+1768 KTNEPLSKFTSGLKSV

-1792 GIKTFSD
+1792 GIKSFSD
-1799 LLDTF
+1799 LLNAF
-1804 AKKSNALDTFASS
+1804 AKKSNALDKFASS
-1817 LKSLNDALKKYP
+1817 LKSLNSALKKYP

-1834 KDEARTAYN
+1834 KDEAITAYK

-1854 SKQVGALKSRLSS
+1854 SKQVSTLKSRLSS
-1867 FKTAFNRSWKDL
+1867 FKSSFNKSWRNL
-1879 WSNLHTDSAKGLDRV
+1879 WSNLHTVSAKGLDRV
-1894 DTSLYNGFKQLNS
+1894 DTSLYRGFKQLQS
-1907 RADSFYRQFNRGWKN
+1907 RASAFYRQFNRGWKS

-1929 AFYRGVNKLPGY
+1929 MFYRGVNKLPGY
-1941 ASSAMQDIIGKM
+1941 ASSAMQDVIGKM
-1953 NRGIGGVNKVI
+1953 NKGIGGVNKVI
-1964 GEFGGDKKLGTIRYA
+1964 GEFGGDRKLGTIRYA
-1979 DGTRGGHP
+1979 DGTHGGHP
-1987 GGHMLINDS
+1987 GGHMLVNDS

-2007 PHKPWTMFN
+2007 PHRPWMMFN
-2016 DRNTLIPNA
+2016 DRNILIPNA
-2025 PTGTQVLSGEDTHKV
+2025 PAGTQVLNGEDTHKV
-2040 MSSLGIH
+2040 MSSMGIRH
-2047 RYADGTDN
+2047 YANGTDG

-2074 GELKKYFYGATHF
+2074 GELKKYFYGSTNF
-2087 NGSPF
+2087 SSSPF

-2099 VSNAFLNA
+2099 ISNAFLNA

-2115 IDEFGGQVANP
+2115 IDEFGGQLANP
-2126 AGAGVSRWIPDIKR
+2126 AGAGVSRWIPVIKR
-2140 AAKVMHVDLTAVGLS
+2140 AAKVMHVNLTAAGLS

-2166 GNPTILQTV
+2166 GNPTIVQTV
-2175 DDINMRMGNPAIG
+2175 DDINMQRGDPAIG
-2188 LFQFIPSTFQSYAVR
+2188 LFQFIPETFRAYAVR
-2203 GHTKIKRGYD
+2203 GHGNIRSGYD
-2213 QILALFNDRSW
+2213 QILALFNDRTW

-2280 AKIVSGFA
+2280 SQIISGFA
-2288 KDEPDNGG
+2288 KDEPDNGSF
-2296 AGSSGTVLQDEIDS
+2296 GSASTSVLRDEIDS

-2332 NINVEGR
+2332 TINVDGK
-2339 TIARATNSAFRVQN
+2339 TIARATNSAFRAQN
-2353 ALDIERKR
+2353 ALDIKRKR
-2361 RGFSGI
+2361 RGFSGV

>member
-1 MSTIS
+1 MPTIS

-53 YSHKVTD
+53 YSQKVTD
-60 ATHAIE
+60 ASHAIE
-66 QYGKVIDNLN
+66 QYGKVITNLN
-76 GRLVNYGTKLTEL
+76 NRLANYGTKLTEL

-101 KLKNSNEA
+101 KLKNSNEE
-109 NTKQYQDA
+109 NTKQYKDA
-117 EKALIKTKNSIQSL
+117 EKALTKTKNSIQSL

-174 RISKSVLDVNKSY
+174 RISKSVLSVNKSY
-187 VSSMQETGHY
+187 VSSMKETGHY

-208 KVAHQSL
+208 KLAHQSL

-221 EQEVT
+221 EKDVA
-226 HQLELSTTTLYKQ
+226 HQLELSTTTLYKR
-239 YEQERSALTRIN
+239 YDQERSALTRIN

-265 SQYGSNSTQAKAAR
+265 SQYGSNSTQAKNAR

-290 NQERSLTGLREKV
+290 NQERRLTGLREKV
-303 SQSTE
+303 TQSTE

-335 ATGFGRL
+335 ATGLGRL
-342 TTSVGQFNA
+342 TTSVGQFNT
-351 KLKESTSNTR
+351 KLKESTSHTR
-361 EWASSLKGGFVAASA
+361 EWASSLKGGFAAVSA
-376 ATVGVA
+376 GAVGVT

-397 KWVVA
+397 KWVTA
-402 KNLMVTGGEQATEV
+402 KNLMVTGGEKAAEV
-416 TKNLALMQQDAS
+416 TENLALMQKDAA

-439 DIANQYTNLIKRGYD
+439 EIADQYTNLIKRGYD
-454 SKEALGA
+454 SKSALGA

-469 RATGDDFSDV
+469 RATGDEFSDV

-493 TNDTAQMAKNT
+493 TSDTAQMAKNT

-516 LTATSFKDLSTGMA
+516 LTATGFKDLSTAMA

-549 LGMLSNAGVEGSQ
+549 IGMLSNAGVEGSQ

-581 ATALKEAGLSVK
+581 SDALKEAGLSMK

-627 FKSIFGATGMQA
+627 FKAVFGATGMQA

-649 LKSND
+649 LKDND

-678 QKNMQTTKMQME
+678 QKNMQTTKMQLE

-735 GAVGDVANTISKH
+735 SAVGDVANAVSKH
-748 SKDIMDFFSGIVQGA
+748 SKDIMGFFSGIVQGA
-763 KSASKWMQDVTKS
+763 KTSSKWIGNITKS
-776 VSDFFVHIPI
+776 ISDFFNYTPVIKDI
-786 VGDTLKEVKDFFKWA
+786 TKNIKDFFKWA
-801 NTKMGGSKNS
+801 NTQMGGNKNN

-821 VGALAVLAVPLL
+821 VGALATLAVPLL
-833 AIRKT
+833 AVRKT

-844 ILMDVG
+844 ILLDVG

-862 DERARNMSRV
+862 DARAREMKRV
-872 VDLQEQSLKLTQQQ
+872 VTLQEQSLKLTQQQ
-886 IDLEKRNQGWGETT
+886 IELEKKNRGWGDTN
-900 HSGEHPTGK
+900 HSGEHPTNK
-909 GPTSKTDAAGDVADA
+909 GTTTKTDIVEDIADA
-924 VDTVAGLKG
+924 VDTVADMKG
-933 GEGGKVA
+933 GEGDKVA
-940 KNVEKMGETHAHF
+940 KNVEKMGERHAHF
-953 WQRGFLGKFK
+953 WQRGFLGKLK

-974 PTNMMQKFASLG
+974 PTNLIQKFANFG
-986 DKVGGFSA
+986 DKLGNLTA
-994 KGFLAKFKS
+994 K
-1003 ILSKLSPTNMMQK
+1003 
-1016 FASWGD
+1016 
-1022 KIGSLSAG
+1022 
-1030 KFVAKFKSVMSKLNP
+1030 KFVAKIKSIISKLNPLPLIKKFGAALKAGLSKLNP
-1045 KNWSIIQAMAS
+1045 KNWHILQTMANV
-1056 LGDKMGG
+1056 GDKAGSRAG
-1063 KSGQGFVS
+1063 NGFVS
-1071 KFKAALSKLNPL
+1071 KFKGVLSKLNPL
-1083 NLFKQHTQAAS
+1083 NWFKRNKGVS
-1094 VAAEE
+1094 VAAEK
-1099 AGATVGTKASS
+1099 AGAEAGTKATT
-1110 GFLGKLKGSKAF
+1110 GFLGKLKGSKIL

-1133 HTFFN
+1133 HGFFN
-1138 GWTLAF
+1138 GWSLAF
-1144 GLVDSGF
+1144 GLVDNVF
-1151 NIIKGIKEKNS
+1151 DIINGIKEKNPDK
-1162 TQKARDLGS
+1162 KARELGS
-1171 GIGGSIGAGLGGI
+1171 GIGGGIGAGVGAI
-1184 LGSIV
+1184 LGSV
-1189 PGVGTLAGASLGQ
+1189 FPGIGTLAGAVLGQ
-1202 AIGSGVGKFTP
+1202 AIGTAAGNYAP
-1213 EIGRFISI
+1213 EILH
-1221 EFKTALNTG
+1221 TASDVG
-1230 ADAIEALIKYFK
+1230 QALAK
-1242 GGFQVIGDIMHGDF
+1242 GWKGTCQVLVDLAHGNF
-1256 GKAWKDASK
+1256 SKAWKDASK
-1265 GFQQFTDGMV
+1265 GFHQFSDGMV
-1275 SYFDKHGGKGIK
+1275 KYFDEHGGKGVK

-1295 AIKRGNWKG
+1295 TIKKGNWKG
-1304 AWDNTVNSAKS
+1304 AWNNTVNSAKS
-1315 AWSGFTSWFDK
+1315 AWGGFTSWFDK
-1326 NILGKTKQATS
+1326 NILGKTKKATS
-1337 SSSSSSRSSSTK
+1337 NSSKSPSTK
-1349 GKKVVSLSH
+1349 GKKVVSLSK

-1367 NIKAMTVALKAYTS
+1367 NIKSMTAALKAYTT
-1381 ALSGLKATVQKND
+1381 ALSGLKATVKKND
-1394 PSKIVNNMNK
+1394 PSTIVNNMNK

-1411 GWGKAAGPIKKM
+1411 GWDKAAQPIKKM
-1423 GDAFKYLATFASAM
+1423 GDAFKYLATFAKAM
-1437 AKKDVFRAFNTD
+1437 AKKDVFKAFNTD
-1449 LPMLDKTLKTH
+1449 LPKLDKTLKTH
-1460 VKSLKNNLEKLGDAL
+1460 VNSLKTNLNKLGDAL
-1475 KGGAKGNGIEKYAKN
+1475 KGGKKGNGIEKYAKK
-1490 IADALGKIIDK
+1490 IVDALAKLTDK
-1501 TKKVNPPI
+1501 AKKVNSPI
-1509 KTLKSSFSSLKGSLS
+1509 KTLKSSFSSLKSSLS
-1524 DLVGKGSNNTLFD
+1524 SLVGKGSKNTLFD

-1545 MQTKFYHIL
+1545 MQTKFYHVL
-1554 RGKNSIQDLIDK
+1554 RGKNSIQNLIDK
-1566 LVKSLKDSKLDSVLT
+1566 LVKSLKDSKLDNLLT

-1586 LKKIARDLEKMSSPM
+1586 LKKIASDLEKMSSPM
-1601 KNFAKAMSTL
+1601 KNFSKAMSTL
-1611 SSTMKTFQTTKGQ
+1611 SSTMKVFQTTKGQ

-1632 ESLDNLKKAL
+1632 ESLENLKKAL
-1642 AGGNKATVVKEL
+1642 AGGKTKTAVVKEL
-1654 QDLTNAFAG
+1654 QDLTKAFAG
-1663 SGGKKSGGGLVSA
+1663 SGGKKSTGGFVSA
-1676 IKEVNDPLKKLSGYF
+1676 LKKVNDPLKKLSGYF
-1691 QDLKKP
+1691 KDLNKP
-1697 LDSFNKA
+1697 LDSFNKSIA
-1704 ISAFTGNGKN
+1704 AFTGKGKK
-1714 SNPLENMANG
+1714 SNPLENMASG

-1730 VFDAKKGGDGLA
+1730 VFDTKKGSKGLA
-1742 DQIEKMG
+1742 DQIKEMG
-1749 DAFGG
+1749 EAFGG
-1754 NGKKSL
+1754 NGKKSV
-1760 GLGDKIRK
+1760 GLADKITK
-1768 ANDPLSKFASNLKSV
+1768 TNKPLDTFTSSLKSV

-1792 GIKTFSD
+1792 GIKSFSD
-1799 LLDTF
+1799 LLSAF
-1804 AKKSNALDTFASS
+1804 AKKSNALDKFASS
-1817 LKSLNDALKKYP
+1817 LKSLNSALKKYP

-1834 KDEARTAYN
+1834 KDEASTAYN
-1843 ALKDYDFSKEF
+1843 ALKDYNFAKEF
-1854 SKQVGALKSRLSS
+1854 SSQVSSLKSRLSS
-1867 FKTAFNRSWKDL
+1867 FKSAFNKSWKNL
-1879 WSNLHTDSAKGLDRV
+1879 WDNLHTVSAKGLDRV
-1894 DTSLYNGFKQLNS
+1894 DTSLYRGFKQLQS
-1907 RADSFYRQFNRGWKN
+1907 RASTFYRSFKRGWSN

-1929 AFYRGVNKLPGY
+1929 MFYRGVNKLPGY
-1941 ASSAMQDIIGKM
+1941 ASSAMQDVIGKM

-1979 DGTRGGHP
+1979 DGTHGGHP
-1987 GGHMLINDS
+1987 GGHMLVNDS

-2007 PHKPWTMFN
+2007 PHRPWMMFN

-2025 PTGTQVLSGEDTHKV
+2025 PAGTQVLSGEDTHKV
-2040 MSSLGIH
+2040 MSSMGIRH
-2047 RYADGTDN
+2047 YADGTDD

-2074 GELKKYFYGATHF
+2074 GELKKYFYGATNF

-2099 VSNAFLNA
+2099 ISNAFLNA

-2115 IDEFGGQVANP
+2115 IDEFGGQLANP
-2126 AGAGVSRWIPDIKR
+2126 AGAGVSRWIPVIKR
-2140 AAKVMHVDLTAVGLS
+2140 AAKVMHVNLTAAGLS

-2166 GNPTILQTV
+2166 GNPTIVQTV
-2175 DDINMRMGNPAIG
+2175 DDINMRRGDPAIG
-2188 LFQFIPSTFQSYAVR
+2188 LFQFIQETFRAYAVR
-2203 GHTKIKRGYD
+2203 GHGNIRSGYD
-2213 QILALFNDRSW
+2213 QILALFNDRTW

-2280 AKIVSGFA
+2280 SQIISGFA

-2296 AGSSGTVLQDEIDS
+2296 FGSAGTSVLQDEIDS
-2310 LNNKFDTLIS
+2310 LNDKFDALIS

-2332 NINVEGR
+2332 NINVDGR
-2339 TIARATNSAFRVQN
+2339 TIARATNSAFRAQN

-2361 RGFSGI
+2361 RGFSGV

>member
-1 MSTIS
+1 MPTIS

-42 ILQSGEGSFAA
+42 ILQSSEGSFAA
-53 YSHKVTD
+53 YSQKVTD
-60 ATHAIE
+60 ASHAIE
-66 QYGKVIDNLN
+66 QYGKVIANLN
-76 GRLVNYGTKLTEL
+76 NRLANYGTKLTEL

-101 KLKNSNEA
+101 KLKNSNEE
-109 NTKQYQDA
+109 NTKQYKDA

-174 RISKSVLDVNKSY
+174 RISKSVLSVNKSY
-187 VSSMQETGHY
+187 VSSMKETGHY

-208 KVAHQSL
+208 KLAHQSL

-221 EQEVT
+221 EKDVA

-239 YEQERSALTRIN
+239 YDQERSVLTRIN

-265 SQYGSNSTQAKAAR
+265 SQYGSNSTQVKNAR
-279 DKVEQLNTQYT
+279 DRVEQLNTQYI
-290 NQERSLTGLREKV
+290 NQERRLTGLREKV
-303 SQSTE
+303 TQSTE

-335 ATGFGRL
+335 ATSLGRL
-342 TTSVGQFNA
+342 TTSVGQFNT
-351 KLKESTSNTR
+351 KLKESTSHTR
-361 EWASSLKGGFVAASA
+361 EWASSLKGGFAVVSA
-376 ATVGVA
+376 GAVGVT
-382 AGLGKVTSMAGEMQQ
+382 AGLSKVTSMAGEMQQ

-402 KNLMVTGGEQATEV
+402 KNLMITGGEQAVEV
-416 TKNLALMQQDAS
+416 TRNLALMQKDAS

-439 DIANQYTNLIKRGYD
+439 KIADQYTNLIKRGYD
-454 SKEALGA
+454 SKSALGA

-469 RATGDDFSDV
+469 RATGDEFSDV

-493 TNDTAQMAKNT
+493 TSDTAQMAKNT

-541 DIEQTSAA
+541 DIEQTAA
-549 LGMLSNAGVEGSQ
+549 SLGMLSNAGVEGSQ

-581 ATALKEAGLSVK
+581 AAALKEAGLSIK

-649 LKSND
+649 LKAND
-654 DQLTQLINNSRKAE
+654 DQLTQLIANSRKAE

-678 QKNMQTTKMQME
+678 QKNMQTTRMQLE

-735 GAVGDVANTISKH
+735 GAVGDVANVVSKH
-748 SKDIMDFFSGIVQGA
+748 SKDIMGFFSGIVQGA
-763 KSASKWMQDVTKS
+763 KTASKWMHDVTKS
-776 VSDFFVHIPI
+776 VSDFFSHTPVIK
-786 VGDTLKEVKDFFKWA
+786 DATDFFKWA
-801 NTKMGGSKNS
+801 NTQMGGNKNN

-821 VGALAVLAVPLL
+821 VGALAMLAIPLL

-862 DERARNMSRV
+862 DQRAKDMRRV
-872 VDLQEQSLKLTQQQ
+872 VELQEQSLKLTQQQ
-886 IDLEKRNQGWGETT
+886 IDLEKRNQGWGDTN
-900 HSGEHPTGK
+900 HSGEHPTNK
-909 GPTSKTDAAGDVADA
+909 GTTTKADVVGDIADA
-924 VDTVAGLKG
+924 VDTVADMKG
-933 GEGGKVA
+933 GEGDKVA
-940 KNVEKMGETHAHF
+940 KNVEKMGEKHAHF
-953 WQRGFLGKFK
+953 WQRGFLGKLK
-963 GWGSSLVSALN
+963 GWGSNLVSALN
-974 PTNMMQKFASLG
+974 PTNLIQKFANL
-986 DKVGGFSA
+986 
-994 KGFLAKFKS
+994 
-1003 ILSKLSPTNMMQK
+1003 
-1016 FASWGD
+1016 GD
-1022 KIGSLSAG
+1022 KIGNFSGKRIVTKIKSALSKFNPTNLIQKFSALG
-1030 KFVAKFKSVMSKLNP
+1030 DKIGDFSGKKFVAKFKKAISKLNP
-1045 KNWSIIQAMAS
+1045 KNWPIIQTMANI
-1056 LGDKMGG
+1056 GDKAGSRAG
-1063 KSGQGFVS
+1063 KGFIS
-1071 KFKAALSKLNPL
+1071 KFKGVLSKLNPL
-1083 NLFKQHTQAAS
+1083 NLFRRHTKTVS
-1094 VAAEE
+1094 TAAEK
-1099 AGATVGTKASS
+1099 AGTVAGTKATS
-1110 GFLGKLKGSKAF
+1110 GFLAKLKGAKVF
-1122 GAIKGVGSDLF
+1122 GAIKGIGSDLF
-1133 HTFFN
+1133 HGFFN

-1144 GLVDSGF
+1144 GLVDNGF

-1171 GIGGSIGAGLGGI
+1171 GIGGGIGAGIGGA

-1189 PGVGTLAGASLGQ
+1189 PGIGTLAGASLGQ
-1202 AIGSGVGKFTP
+1202 MIGSTVGKFAP
-1213 EIGRFISI
+1213 EIGRAMGASFKFFDETGISVLQGFVKFFRG
-1221 EFKTALNTG
+1221 EFK
-1230 ADAIEALIKYFK
+1230 F
-1242 GGFQVIGDIMHGDF
+1242 IGDIIHGNF
-1256 GKAWKDASK
+1256 SKAWKDASK
-1265 GFQQFTDGMV
+1265 GFHQFADGMV
-1275 SYFDKHGGKGIK
+1275 RWFDKHGGSGIK
-1287 SWVGKSID
+1287 SWVGKSIGY
-1295 AIKRGNWKG
+1295 IKKGDWKG
-1304 AWDNTVNSAKS
+1304 AGNNALKSFQS
-1315 AWSGFTSWFDK
+1315 AWSGFSSWWDK
-1326 NILGKTKQATS
+1326 TILGKTKSTPKRS
-1337 SSSSSSRSSSTK
+1337 SSPSTK
-1349 GKKVVSLSH
+1349 GKKIVDLSE

-1367 NIKAMTVALKAYTS
+1367 NIKAMTVALKAYTN
-1381 ALSGLKATVQKND
+1381 ALGGLKATVKKND
-1394 PSKIVNNMNK
+1394 PSNIVNNMNK

-1411 GWGKAAGPIKKM
+1411 GWDKAAKPIKAM
-1423 GDAFKYLATFASAM
+1423 GDAFRYLSKFAAAM
-1437 AKKDVFRAFNTD
+1437 AKKDVFKAFNND
-1449 LPMLDKTLKTH
+1449 LPKLDKTLKNH
-1460 VKSLKNNLEKLGDAL
+1460 VSSLKSNLNKLGDAL
-1475 KGGAKGNGIEKYAKN
+1475 KGGKNGNGIEKYAKKITN
-1490 IADALGKIIDK
+1490 ALDK
-1501 TKKVNPPI
+1501 LIRKAKNLTSPI
-1509 KTLKSSFSSLKGSLS
+1509 KSLTTDFKSLRNSLS
-1524 DLVGKGSNNTLFD
+1524 GIVGKGSKNTLFD

-1545 MQTKFYHIL
+1545 MQTKFYHVL
-1554 RGKNSIQDLIDK
+1554 RGKNSIQNLIDK
-1566 LVKSLKDSKLDSVLT
+1566 LVKSLKDSKLDNLLT

-1586 LKKIARDLEKMSSPM
+1586 LKKIASDLKKMSSPM
-1601 KNFAKAMSTL
+1601 RNFSKAMSAL
-1611 SSTMKTFQTTKGQ
+1611 SSTMKVFQTTKGQ

-1632 ESLDNLKKAL
+1632 ESLENLKKAL
-1642 AGGNKATVVKEL
+1642 AGGKTKTTVVKEL
-1654 QDLTNAFAG
+1654 QDLTKAFAG
-1663 SGGKKSGGGLVSA
+1663 SGGKKSTGGFVSA
-1676 IKEVNDPLKKLSGYF
+1676 LKKVNDPLKKLSGYF
-1691 QDLKKP
+1691 KDLNKP
-1697 LDSFNKA
+1697 LNSFNKS
-1704 ISAFTGNGKN
+1704 ISAFTSNSKK

-1730 VFDAKKGGDGLA
+1730 VFDTKKGSKGLA
-1742 DQIEKMG
+1742 DQIKEMG

-1760 GLGDKIRK
+1760 SDKIK
-1768 ANDPLSKFASNLKSV
+1768 KTNEPLSKFTSGLKSV

-1792 GIKTFSD
+1792 GIKSFSD
-1799 LLDTF
+1799 LLNDF
-1804 AKKSNALDTFASS
+1804 AKKSNVLDKFASS
-1817 LKSLNDALKKYP
+1817 LKSLNSALKKYP

-1834 KDEARTAYN
+1834 KDEAITAHK

-1854 SKQVGALKSRLSS
+1854 SKQVSTLKSRLSS
-1867 FKTAFNRSWKDL
+1867 FKSSFNKSWRNL
-1879 WSNLHTDSAKGLDRV
+1879 WSNLHTVSAKGLDRV
-1894 DTSLYNGFKQLNS
+1894 DTSLYRGFKQLQS
-1907 RADSFYRQFNRGWKN
+1907 RASAFYRQFNRGWKS

-1929 AFYRGVNKLPGY
+1929 MFRRGVNKLPGY
-1941 ASSAMQDIIGKM
+1941 ASSAMQNVIGKM
-1953 NRGIGGVNKVI
+1953 NRGIGGVNRVI
-1964 GEFGGDKKLGTIRYA
+1964 GEFGGDKKLATIRYA

-1987 GGHMLINDS
+1987 GGHMLVNDS

-2007 PHKPWTMFN
+2007 PHKPWMMFN

-2025 PTGTQVLSGEDTHKV
+2025 PAGTQVLSGEDTHKV
-2040 MSSLGIH
+2040 MSSMGVH
-2047 RYADGTDN
+2047 RYADGTDK

-2074 GELKKYFYGATHF
+2074 GELKKYFYGSTNF

-2099 VSNAFLNA
+2099 ISNAFLNA

-2115 IDEFGGQVANP
+2115 IDEFGGQLANP
-2126 AGAGVSRWIPDIKR
+2126 AGAGVTRWIPVIKR
-2140 AAKVMHVDLTAVGLS
+2140 AAKVMHVNLTAAGLS

-2166 GNPTILQTV
+2166 GNPTIVQTV
-2175 DDINMRMGNPAIG
+2175 DDINMQRGDPAIG
-2188 LFQFIPSTFQSYAVR
+2188 LFQFIPETFRAYAVR
-2203 GHTKIKRGYD
+2203 GHGNIRSGYD
-2213 QILALFNDRSW
+2213 QILALFNDRTW

-2241 YANGGFSYA
+2241 YADGGFSYA

-2280 AKIVSGFA
+2280 SQIISGFA

-2296 AGSSGTVLQDEIDS
+2296 FGSAGTSVLQDEIDS
-2310 LNNKFDTLIS
+2310 LNDKFDTLIG

-2332 NINVEGR
+2332 NINVDGR
-2339 TIARATNSAFRVQN
+2339 TIARATNSAFRAQN

-2361 RGFSGI
+2361 RGFSGV